1 MVLYRLPINRI
12 NPVENRF
19 SEKNPVRLTQIKLV
33 GFKSFV
39 DPTSIAVPGQ
49 LVGIVGPNGCGKSN
63 VIDAVR
69 WVLGESKASALRGE
83 SMQDVIFNGSAQ
95 RKPVA
100 RASVELMFDNTL
112 GKAAGQWSQY
122 AEIAVKRVL
131 TREGESLYYINNS
144 HVRRRDIQDIFMGT
158 GLGPRAYAIIEQGMI
173 SRIIEA
179 KPEELRVFLEEA
191 AGISKYKER
200 RRETEHRLHDT
211 RENLSRV
218 ADICEELSLQ
228 IDKLEAQAK
237 VAMQFKELQ
246 GDMQRKQN
254 LLWLLRK
261 MEADNEAQRHAREI
275 DKAANELEAETARL
289 REIEKRLE
297 EVRSAYYEAGDVLSN
312 AQGELYAAN
321 AEVQRLET
329 EIRYIGESRAR
340 LESQI
345 AQLTGQSAHWQ
356 QQAGE
361 LNGALAMWQERQGGA
376 GQRLQQA
383 REWVALVSDQL
394 PEADRAFRAAQI
406 KLAEERSALAQTEQ
420 ALKIEQT
427 HIDHTDRTL
436 QGLELRHE
444 RLISEHEGLARP
456 DAAAIDEQQ
465 RQIAELAEEL
475 ARKDAQLAVQMEQLP
490 DLENARRTAQEKL
503 DVQQREQAGLE
514 SRLATLQQ
522 VQDQIES
529 NAQIH
534 DWLIQH
540 RLDALPRLWQQVR
553 VEAGWENAFEAVLR
567 EKLHAVEV
575 AQPELLQGM
584 FEDAPPAKL
593 SVYTAT
599 TPAAAEA
606 LEGMRPLDS
615 LLAIH
620 DEAVRG
626 VMQDW
631 LHGVYAAEVPP
642 SAGDRQL
649 LPPGVTLVSREGH
662 QFSRSAV
669 SFHAPDP
676 GDTGILARQR
686 EIEDLSAQ
694 LHQREESLR
703 QARTEQHVVEAALG
717 GYNQRLATLR
727 QEATGLK
734 QQVHEQQLES
744 LRLSQGLERF
754 QERSRQIQLE
764 LDEIA
769 HQQEAE
775 RASLAAAQ
783 ASLNSHQQV
792 LDAAAVRVQATEQAH
807 RQAEDA
813 LNAARQALQKAE
825 HEEQESVFYEKE
837 CSSKINEIKSSLEVI
852 LDQSGAAAQQLVQL
866 KTDLAAQQDED
877 LKQRLQVQLEQRVQR
892 EQALGAARARQEE
905 LAQGLRSAE
914 EERLRCEQKLEPL
927 RNRINE
933 LRLKEQA
940 ARLNKE
946 QYASQLFEAGAD
958 EEALAAML
966 EKGMRPNALQTEIN
980 RLAQAISDLGAVN
993 MAALEELQTSRERK
1007 GFLDAQAADLN
1018 LALETLDAAIRRIDR
1033 ETREMLQQTFDTVN
1047 GHFGQLFP
1055 SLFGGGEARL
1065 LMTGEEILDAG
1076 VQVVAQPPG
1085 KKTSTIHLLSGGEK
1099 ALTAL
1104 ALVFSMFQLN
1114 PAPFCLLDEVD
1125 APLDDPNTERFCDLV
1140 KRMSDETQFLYIS
1153 HNKITMEM
1161 AAQLVGVTMQES
1173 GVSRVVAVDIEE
1185 ALRMKEELAA

>member
-1 MVLYRLPINRI
+1 
-12 NPVENRF
+12 
-19 SEKNPVRLTQIKLV
+19 VRLTQLKLV

-39 DPTSIAVPGQ
+39 DPTTIAVPGQ

-69 WVLGESKASALRGE
+69 WVLGESRAAALRGD
-83 SMQDVIFNGSAQ
+83 SMQDVIFNGSAL

-100 RASVELMFDNTL
+100 RASVELTFDNSL

-173 SRIIEA
+173 ARIIEA
-179 KPEELRVFLEEA
+179 KPEDLRVFLEEA

-218 ADICEELSLQ
+218 ADICAELTLQ
-228 IDKLEAQAK
+228 IDKLDQQAK
-237 VAMQFKELQ
+237 VALQFKELQ

-254 LLWLLRK
+254 ILWLLRK
-261 MEADNEAQRHAREI
+261 MEADNEAQRHARDIER
-275 DKAANELEAETARL
+275 AANELEAETARL

-297 EVRSAYYEAGDVLSN
+297 EVRSAHYEAGDVLST

-329 EIRYIGESRAR
+329 EIRYIGESRSR

-345 AQLTGQSAHWQ
+345 AQLTAQSAQWQ
-356 QQAGE
+356 QQASE
-361 LNGALAMWQERQGGA
+361 LNGALAMWQGRQGGA
-376 GQRLQQA
+376 GVRLQQA
-383 REWVALVSDQL
+383 HDRVATETAKL
-394 PEADRAFRAAQI
+394 PEADQAFRAVQAR
-406 KLAEERSALAQTEQ
+406 LAEERTGLVQAEQ

-427 HIDHTDRTL
+427 HINHADRTL
-436 QGLELRHE
+436 QGLVMRQE
-444 RLISEHEGLARP
+444 RLIGELSGLAQP
-456 DAAAIDEQQ
+456 DAAAIEEQQ
-465 RQIAELAEEL
+465 RQIAGLTDELS
-475 ARKDAQLAVQMEQLP
+475 RKDAQLASQLAQLP
-490 DLENARRTAQEKL
+490 ELENARRTAQEKL
-503 DVQQREQAGLE
+503 DAQQREQAGLE
-514 SRLATLQQ
+514 SRLATLKQ
-522 VQDQIES
+522 VQDQVES

-534 DWLIQH
+534 EWLIKH
-540 RLDALPRLWQQVR
+540 RLESLPRLWQKVR
-553 VEAGWENAFEAVLR
+553 VEAGWESAFEAVLR
-567 EKLHAVEV
+567 EKLHALEV
-575 AQPELLQGM
+575 AQPDLLQSM
-584 FEDAPPAKL
+584 LEDAPPAKL
-593 SVYTAT
+593 SVYAANTAA
-599 TPAAAEA
+599 PDLA
-606 LEGMRPLDS
+606 LEGMRPLAS
-615 LLAIH
+615 LLEIH
-620 DEAVRG
+620 DETVRG

-631 LHGVYAAEVPP
+631 LHGVYAVENSP
-642 SAGDRQL
+642 SSGDRQAL
-649 LPPGVTLVSREGH
+649 APGVILVSRQGH

-694 LHQREESLR
+694 LNQREETLR
-703 QARTEQHVVEAALG
+703 QARSEQRVVEAALG
-717 GYNQRLATLR
+717 GHNQRLATLR
-727 QEATGLK
+727 QEAAGLK
-734 QQVHEQQLES
+734 QRVHEQQMES

-769 HQQEAE
+769 RQQDAE
-775 RASLAAAQ
+775 RSSLAAAE
-783 ASLNSHQQV
+783 ASLASHQQ
-792 LDAAAVRVQATEQAH
+792 LMEAAAGRVESTLRTHA
-807 RQAEDA
+807 QAEEA
-813 LNAARQALQKAE
+813 LNAQRQALQQAE
-825 HEEQESVFYEKE
+825 HEEQESIYYEKE
-837 CSSKINEIKSSLEVI
+837 CSSKINEIKSSVQVI
-852 LDQSGAAAQQLVQL
+852 LEQSSTAAQQLDQL
-866 KTDLAAQQDED
+866 RTDLAAQQDED
-877 LKQRLQVQLEQRVQR
+877 LRQRLQAQLEQRVQR
-892 EQALGAARARQEE
+892 EQALAAARSRQEE

-914 EERLRCEQKLEPL
+914 EERLVCEQKLEPL

-946 QYASQLFEAGAD
+946 QYANQLFEAGAD

-966 EKGMRPNALQTEIN
+966 EKGMRPNALQAEIN
-980 RLAQAISDLGAVN
+980 RLVQAINDLGAVN

-1018 LALETLDAAIRRIDR
+1018 LALETLESAIRRIDR

-1047 GHFGQLFP
+1047 GHFGQMFP
-1055 SLFGGGEARL
+1055 RLFGGGEARL

-1076 VQVVAQPPG
+1076 VQVIAQPPG

-1125 APLDDPNTERFCDLV
+1125 APLDDPNTERFCELV
-1140 KRMSDETQFLYIS
+1140 KHMSADTQFLYIS

>member
-1 MVLYRLPINRI
+1 M
-12 NPVENRF
+12 
-19 SEKNPVRLTQIKLV
+19 RLTQIKLV

-39 DPTSIAVPGQ
+39 DPTNIPVPGQ

-83 SMQDVIFNGSAQ
+83 SMQDVIFNGSAL

-100 RASVELMFDNTL
+100 RASVELSFDNSL

-131 TREGESLYYINNS
+131 TREGESLYYINNT

-173 SRIIEA
+173 ARIIEA

-218 ADICEELSLQ
+218 ADICQELTVQ
-228 IDKLEAQAK
+228 IDKLDQQAK

-261 MEADNEAQRHAREI
+261 MEAENEAQRHAREI
-275 DKAANELEAETARL
+275 DKAANELEGETARL
-289 REIEKRLE
+289 REIEQRLE
-297 EVRSAYYEAGDVLSN
+297 KVRSEHYEAGDTLSA

-321 AEVQRLET
+321 SEVQRLET

-345 AQLTGQSAHWQ
+345 AQLSAQSEQWQ

-361 LNGALAMWQERQGGA
+361 LEAALAMWQERQGGA
-376 GQRLQQA
+376 GQKLRQA
-383 REWVALVSDQL
+383 HERVAMEAARL
-394 PEADRAFRAAQI
+394 PEAEQAFRAVQAQ
-406 KLAEERSALAQTEQ
+406 LAEERAALARAEQ
-420 ALKIEQT
+420 LLSVEQT
-427 HIDHTDRTL
+427 NIGHAERNLQSLGGRQDRL
-436 QGLELRHE
+436 NA
-444 RLISEHEGLARP
+444 EHEGLAKP
-456 DAAAIDEQQ
+456 DETA
-465 RQIAELAEEL
+465 IAEQAVRVAALAQEL
-475 ARKDAQLAVQMEQLP
+475 AQKEAQLAAQLEQLP
-490 DLENARRTAQEKL
+490 ALEAARKTAQEKL
-503 DVQQREQAGLE
+503 DTIQREQAGLE
-514 SRLATLQQ
+514 ARLATLKQLQEQ
-522 VQDQIES
+522 VES

-534 DWLIQH
+534 AWLAKH
-540 RLDALPRLWQQVR
+540 GLASLPRLWQKVR
-553 VEAGWENAFEAVLR
+553 VEAGWETAFEAVLR
-567 EKLHAVEV
+567 EKLHAIE
-575 AQPELLQGM
+575 AAAPELLQGM
-584 FEDAPPAKL
+584 LADAPPAKL
-593 SVYTAT
+593 AVYAAT
-599 TPAAAEA
+599 AAATDPEIDG
-606 LEGMRPLDS
+606 LRPLAS
-615 LLAIH
+615 LLSIY

-626 VMQDW
+626 VLHDW
-631 LHGVYAAEVPP
+631 LRGVYAVESAP
-642 SAGDRQL
+642 STDMRQA
-649 LPPGVTLVSREGH
+649 LPPGAILVSREGH
-662 QFSRSAV
+662 QFARGAV

-676 GDTGILARQR
+676 SDTGILARQR
-686 EIEDLSAQ
+686 EIEELGAQFGERESA
-694 LHQREESLR
+694 LR
-703 QARTEQHVVEAALG
+703 QTRTELHVVEAALG
-717 GYNQRLATLR
+717 GHNQRLATLR
-727 QEATGLK
+727 SEAAALK
-734 QQVHEQQLES
+734 QQTHEQQMEN
-744 LRLSQGLERF
+744 LRLSQALERF
-754 QERSRQIQLE
+754 RERSRQIQQE

-769 HQQEAE
+769 AQQEQE
-775 RASLAAAQ
+775 RASRVTAEEQLAA
-783 ASLNSHQQV
+783 HQQARDGV
-792 LDAAAVRVQATEQAH
+792 AGRVEAALAAH
-807 RQAEDA
+807 AEA
-813 LNAARQALQKAE
+813 EARLNAQRQALQQAE
-825 HEEQESVFYEKE
+825 HEDQQAAFYEKE
-837 CSSKINEIKSSLEVI
+837 CSSKINEINSSVHVI
-852 LDQSGAAAQQLVQL
+852 HEQSSAAGQQLEQL
-866 KTDLAAQQDED
+866 RAELAGQQDED
-877 LKQRLQVQLEQRVQR
+877 LRQNLQTQLELRVAREQRLTD
-892 EQALGAARARQEE
+892 ARTRQDE
-905 LAQGLRSAE
+905 LAQGLRGAE
-914 EERLRCEQKLEPL
+914 EERLVCEQKLEPL

-946 QYASQLFEAGAD
+946 QYANQLFEAGAD
-958 EEALAAML
+958 EEVLAGML

-980 RLAQAISDLGAVN
+980 RLAQAITDLGAVN
-993 MAALEELQTSRERK
+993 MAALEELQSSRERK
-1007 GFLDAQAADLN
+1007 GFLDAQASDLTS
-1018 LALETLDAAIRRIDR
+1018 ALETLEAAIRRIDR

-1047 GHFGQLFP
+1047 GHFGMMFP
-1055 SLFGGGEARL
+1055 TLFGGGEARL

-1076 VQVVAQPPG
+1076 VQVIAQPPG

-1140 KRMSDETQFLYIS
+1140 KRMSSDTQFLYIS

-1161 AAQLVGVTMQES
+1161 AAQLIGVTMQES

>member
-1 MVLYRLPINRI
+1 M
-12 NPVENRF
+12 
-19 SEKNPVRLTQIKLV
+19 RLTQIKLA

-39 DPTSIAVPGQ
+39 DPTAIAVPGQ

-69 WVLGESKASALRGE
+69 WVLGESRASALRGD
-83 SMQDVIFNGSAQ
+83 SMQDVIFNGTAQ

-100 RASVELMFDNTL
+100 RASVELMFDNSL

-211 RENLSRV
+211 RENLARV
-218 ADICEELSLQ
+218 ADICQELSLQ
-228 IDKLEAQAK
+228 IDKLDQQAK
-237 VAMQFKELQ
+237 VAMQFKEVQ

-261 MEADNEAQRHAREI
+261 IEAENEAQRHAREI
-275 DKAANELEAETARL
+275 DRAANDLEAETAHL
-289 REIEKRLE
+289 REIEKCLE
-297 EVRSAYYEAGDVLSN
+297 EVRSAHYEAGDALGT
-312 AQGELYAAN
+312 AQGELYAVN

-329 EIRYIGESRAR
+329 EIRYIGESRTR
-340 LESQI
+340 IENQI
-345 AQLTGQSAHWQ
+345 AQLTAQGAQWQ
-356 QQAGE
+356 QQASE
-361 LNGALAMWQERQGGA
+361 LRGALALWQGRQSGA

-383 REWVALVSDQL
+383 HVRVAEESAKL
-394 PEADRAFRAAQI
+394 PEADQAFRALQAR
-406 KLAEERSALAQTEQ
+406 LAEERAALAQTEQ
-420 ALKIEQT
+420 ALRIEQT
-427 HIDHTDRTL
+427 HISHADKTL
-436 QGLELRHE
+436 QGLELRQE
-444 RLISEHEGLARP
+444 RLIAEHDGLAKP
-456 DAAAIDEQQ
+456 DSAAIDEQR
-465 RQIAELAEEL
+465 RQIDELAEAL
-475 ARKDAQLAVQMEQLP
+475 SRKDNQLALQLEQLP
-490 DLENARRTAQEKL
+490 ELENARRTAQEKL
-503 DVQQREQAGLE
+503 DAQQREQAGLE

-522 VQDQIES
+522 VQDQVES

-534 DWLIQH
+534 EWLIKH
-540 RLDALPRLWQQVR
+540 RLVSLPRLWQQVR
-553 VEAGWENAFEAVLR
+553 VEAGWESAFEAVLR

-575 AQPELLQGM
+575 AQPELLQRM
-584 FEDAPPAKL
+584 LDDAPPAKL
-593 SVYTAT
+593 SVYAAT
-599 TPAAAEA
+599 AAAPDPA
-606 LEGMRPLDS
+606 LEGMRPLAS
-615 LLAIH
+615 LLGIH

-626 VMQDW
+626 VMHDW
-631 LHGVYAAEVPP
+631 LQRVYAVEHPP
-642 SAGDRQL
+642 SPADRQA
-649 LPPGVTLVSREGH
+649 LPPGVTLVSRQGH

-686 EIEDLSAQ
+686 EIDDLSAQ
-694 LHQREESLR
+694 LREREDALR
-703 QARTEQHVVEAALG
+703 QVRTEQHVVEAALG
-717 GYNQRLATLR
+717 GHNQRLATLR
-727 QEATGLK
+727 QEASALK
-734 QQVHEQQLES
+734 QQVHEQQMES

-754 QERSRQIQLE
+754 QERSRQIELE

-769 HQQEAE
+769 RQQETE
-775 RASLAAAQ
+775 RSSQAAAAASLTH
-783 ASLNSHQQV
+783 HQQV
-792 LDAAAVRVQATEQAH
+792 METANALVAATIEAH
-807 RQAEDA
+807 AQAEQG
-813 LNAARQALQKAE
+813 LNAQRQTLQQAE
-825 HEEQESVFYEKE
+825 HEDQEALFYEKE
-837 CSSKINEIKSSLEVI
+837 CSSKINEINSSIKVI
-852 LDQSGAAAQQLVQL
+852 LEQSGAAATQMEQLRI
-866 KTDLAAQQDED
+866 DLAQQQDEA
-877 LKQRLQVQLEQRVQR
+877 LRQGLQTQLELRVQR
-892 EQALGAARARQEE
+892 EQNLSAARTRQEE
-905 LAQGLRSAE
+905 LAQGLRGAD
-914 EERLRCEQKLEPL
+914 EERLLCEQKLEPL
-927 RNRINE
+927 RNRIND

-940 ARLNKE
+940 ARINKE
-946 QYASQLFEAGAD
+946 QYANQLFEAGAD
-958 EEALAAML
+958 EQALAAML
-966 EKGMRPNALQTEIN
+966 EKGMRPNALQAEIN
-980 RLAQAISDLGAVN
+980 RLAQAIADLGAVN
-993 MAALEELQTSRERK
+993 MAALDELQASRERK

-1018 LALETLDAAIRRIDR
+1018 MALETLDAAIRRIDR

-1047 GHFGQLFP
+1047 GHFGQMFP

-1065 LMTGEEILDAG
+1065 VMTGEEILDAG
-1076 VQVVAQPPG
+1076 VQVIAQPPG

-1140 KRMSDETQFLYIS
+1140 KRMSADTQFLYIS

-1161 AAQLVGVTMQES
+1161 AAQLIGVTMQES

>member
-1 MVLYRLPINRI
+1 MRLI
-12 NPVENRF
+12 
-19 SEKNPVRLTQIKLV
+19 QIKLV

-100 RASVELMFDNTL
+100 RASVELTFDNSL

-211 RENLSRV
+211 RENLARV

-228 IDKLEAQAK
+228 IDKLEQQAK
-237 VAMQFKELQ
+237 VALQFKELQ
-246 GDMQRKQN
+246 GEMQRKQN

-261 MEADNEAQRHAREI
+261 MEADNEGQRHAREI
-275 DKAANELEAETARL
+275 DRAANELEAETARL

-297 EVRSAYYEAGDVLSN
+297 QARSAHFEAGDALSA

-329 EIRYIGESRAR
+329 EIRYIGESRTR
-340 LESQI
+340 SESQI
-345 AQLTGQSAHWQ
+345 AQLSTQSGQWQ
-356 QQAGE
+356 QQASE
-361 LNGALAMWQERQGGA
+361 LSGARAMWQGRQGGA

-383 REWVALVSDQL
+383 RDRVAADSAKL
-394 PEADRAFRAAQI
+394 PEADQVFRAAQAR
-406 KLAEERSALAQTEQ
+406 LDEERAALAQTEQ
-420 ALKIEQT
+420 ALRIEQT
-427 HIDHTDRTL
+427 HISHADKTR
-436 QGLELRHE
+436 QGLTLRQE
-444 RLISEHEGLARP
+444 RLLAEHENLARP
-456 DAAAIDEQQ
+456 DAAAIEVQQ
-465 RQIAELAEEL
+465 SQIAELAEEL
-475 ARKDAQLAVQMEQLP
+475 ARKDARLASQLEQLP
-490 DLENARRTAQEKL
+490 GLENARRAAQENL
-503 DVQQREQAGLE
+503 DAQQREQAALE
-514 SRLATLQQ
+514 SRLATLKQ
-522 VQDQIES
+522 VQNQVES

-534 DWLIQH
+534 AWLIKH
-540 RLDALPRLWQQVR
+540 RLESLPRLWQQVR
-553 VEAGWENAFEAVLR
+553 VEAGWEPAFEAVLR
-567 EKLHAVEV
+567 EKLHALEV
-575 AQPELLQGM
+575 AQPELLQRM
-584 FEDAPPAKL
+584 LEDAPPAKL
-593 SVYTAT
+593 SVYART
-599 TPAAAEA
+599 AAAPDLA
-606 LEGMRPLDS
+606 LEGMRPLAS
-615 LLAIH
+615 LLGIH
-620 DEAVRG
+620 DQAVRG

-631 LHGVYAAEVPP
+631 LHGVYAVEEAP
-642 SAGDRQL
+642 SPGDRL
-649 LPPGVTLVSREGH
+649 ALPPGVILVSRQGH
-662 QFSRSAV
+662 QFSRSAI

-686 EIEDLSAQ
+686 DIEDLSGQ
-694 LHQREESLR
+694 LRQREQTLR
-703 QARTEQHVVEAALG
+703 QSRTEQHVVEAALG
-717 GYNQRLATLR
+717 GHNQRLATLR
-727 QEATGLK
+727 QEAVTLK
-734 QQVHEQQLES
+734 QQVHEQQMES

-764 LDEIA
+764 LDEILR
-769 HQQEAE
+769 QQELE
-775 RASLAAAQ
+775 QASLAAAE
-783 ASLNSHQQV
+783 ASLARHQQV
-792 LDAAAVRVQATEQAH
+792 MDAAAARVQAVEQGH
-807 RQAEDA
+807 KHAEEA
-813 LNAARQALQKAE
+813 LNAQRQALQQAE
-825 HEEQESVFYEKE
+825 HEEQESIFYEKE
-837 CSSKINEIKSSLEVI
+837 CSSKINEIQSSLEVM
-852 LDQSGAAAQQLVQL
+852 LEQLSAAAQQLERL
-866 KTDLAAQQDED
+866 KTELAAQQDED
-877 LKQRLQVQLEQRVQR
+877 LRQRLQAQLEQRVQR
-892 EQALGAARARQEE
+892 EQALGAARSRQEE
-905 LAQGLRSAE
+905 LAQGLRGAE
-914 EERLRCEQKLEPL
+914 EERLVCEQKLEPL

-966 EKGMRPNALQTEIN
+966 EKGMRPNALQAEIS
-980 RLAQAISDLGAVN
+980 RLAQAIGDLGAVN
-993 MAALEELQTSRERK
+993 MAALEELQASRERK

-1018 LALETLDAAIRRIDR
+1018 LALETLEAAIRRIDR
-1033 ETREMLQQTFDTVN
+1033 ESREMLQQTFDAVN

-1076 VQVVAQPPG
+1076 VQVIAQPPG

-1125 APLDDPNTERFCDLV
+1125 APLDDPNAERFCDLV
-1140 KRMSDETQFLYIS
+1140 KRMSVDTQFLYIS

>member
-1 MVLYRLPINRI
+1 M
-12 NPVENRF
+12 
-19 SEKNPVRLTQIKLV
+19 RLTQLKLV

-39 DPTSIAVPGQ
+39 DPTTIAVPGQ

-69 WVLGESKASALRGE
+69 WVLGESRASALRGD
-83 SMQDVIFNGSAQ
+83 SMQDVIFNGSAL

-100 RASVELMFDNTL
+100 RASVELTFDNSL

-173 SRIIEA
+173 ARIIEA
-179 KPEELRVFLEEA
+179 KPEDLRVFLEEA

-211 RENLSRV
+211 RENLARV
-218 ADICEELSLQ
+218 ADICEELALQ
-228 IDKLEAQAK
+228 IDKLDQQAK
-237 VAMQFKELQ
+237 VALEFKELQ

-254 LLWLLRK
+254 ILWLLRK
-261 MEADNEAQRHAREI
+261 MEADNEAQRHARDIER
-275 DKAANELEAETARL
+275 AANELEAETARL

-297 EVRSAYYEAGDVLSN
+297 EVRSAHYEAGDVLST

-329 EIRYIGESRAR
+329 EIRYIGESRSR

-345 AQLTGQSAHWQ
+345 AQLTAQSGQWQ
-356 QQAGE
+356 QQASE

-376 GQRLQQA
+376 GVRLQQA
-383 REWVALVSDQL
+383 HDRVATETAKL
-394 PEADRAFRAAQI
+394 PEADQAFRAVQAR
-406 KLAEERSALAQTEQ
+406 LAEERTALAQAEQ

-427 HIDHTDRTL
+427 HISHADRTL
-436 QGLELRHE
+436 QGLVLRQE
-444 RLISEHEGLARP
+444 RLIGELSGLAKP
-456 DAAAIDEQQ
+456 DAAAIEEQQ
-465 RQIAELAEEL
+465 RQIAGLAEEL
-475 ARKDAQLAVQMEQLP
+475 SRKDAQLASQLAQLP
-490 DLENARRTAQEKL
+490 ELENARRTAQEKL
-503 DVQQREQAGLE
+503 DAQQREQAGLE
-514 SRLATLQQ
+514 SRLATLKQ
-522 VQDQIES
+522 VQDQVES

-534 DWLIQH
+534 EWLIRH
-540 RLDALPRLWQQVR
+540 RLESLPRLWQKVR
-553 VEAGWENAFEAVLR
+553 VEAGWESAFEAVLR
-567 EKLHAVEV
+567 EKLHALEV
-575 AQPELLQGM
+575 AQPDLLQSM
-584 FEDAPPAKL
+584 LEDAPPAKL
-593 SVYTAT
+593 SVY
-599 TPAAAEA
+599 AANAA
-606 LEGMRPLDS
+606 LPDLAAEGMRPLAS
-615 LLAIH
+615 LLEIH
-620 DEAVRG
+620 DETVRG

-631 LHGVYAAEVPP
+631 LHGVYAVEDSP
-642 SAGDRQL
+642 SSGDRQAL
-649 LPPGVTLVSREGH
+649 APGVILVSRQGH

-676 GDTGILARQR
+676 GDSGILARQR

-694 LHQREESLR
+694 LTQREETLR
-703 QARTEQHVVEAALG
+703 QARSEQRVVEAALG
-717 GYNQRLATLR
+717 GHNQRLATLR
-727 QEATGLK
+727 QEAAGLK
-734 QQVHEQQLES
+734 QRVHEQQMES

-769 HQQEAE
+769 RQQDAE
-775 RASLAAAQ
+775 RASLAAAE
-783 ASLNSHQQV
+783 ASLASQQQ
-792 LDAAAVRVQATEQAH
+792 LMDAAAGRVDATLRTHA
-807 RQAEDA
+807 QAEEA
-813 LNAARQALQKAE
+813 LNAQRQALQQAE
-825 HEEQESVFYEKE
+825 HEEQESVYYEKE
-837 CSSKINEIKSSLEVI
+837 CFSKINEIKSSIHVI
-852 LDQSGAAAQQLVQL
+852 LEQTSAAAQQLEQL
-866 KTDLAAQQDED
+866 KTDLAVQQDDD
-877 LKQRLQVQLEQRVQR
+877 LRQRLQAQLEQRVQR
-892 EQALGAARARQEE
+892 EEALAAARSLQEE
-905 LAQGLRSAE
+905 LAQGLRAAE
-914 EERLRCEQKLEPL
+914 EERLVCEQKLEPL

-946 QYASQLFEAGAD
+946 QYANQLFEAGAD
-958 EEALAAML
+958 EATLATML
-966 EKGMRPNALQTEIN
+966 EKGMRPNALQAEIN
-980 RLAQAISDLGAVN
+980 RLVQAINDLGAVN

-1018 LALETLDAAIRRIDR
+1018 LALETLESAIRRIDR

-1047 GHFGQLFP
+1047 GHFGQMFP
-1055 SLFGGGEARL
+1055 RLFGGGEARL

-1076 VQVVAQPPG
+1076 VQVIAQPPG

-1125 APLDDPNTERFCDLV
+1125 APLDDPNTERFCELV
-1140 KRMSDETQFLYIS
+1140 KHMSADTQFLYIS

>member
-1 MVLYRLPINRI
+1 M
-12 NPVENRF
+12 
-19 SEKNPVRLTQIKLV
+19 RLTQIKLV

-39 DPTSIAVPGQ
+39 DPTSIEVPGQ

-69 WVLGESKASALRGE
+69 WVLGESRASALRGD

-100 RASVELMFDNTL
+100 RASVELMFDNSL

-211 RENLSRV
+211 RENLARV
-218 ADICEELSLQ
+218 ADICQELSLQ
-228 IDKLEAQAK
+228 IDKLDQQAK
-237 VAMQFKELQ
+237 VALQFKELQ
-246 GDMQRKQN
+246 GDMQHKQN

-275 DKAANELEAETARL
+275 DKAANDLEAETARL

-297 EVRSAYYEAGDVLSN
+297 EVRSAHYEAGDTLST
-312 AQGELYAAN
+312 AQGELYAVN

-340 LESQI
+340 LEKQI
-345 AQLTGQSAHWQ
+345 AQLAAQCDQWQ

-361 LNGALAMWQERQGGA
+361 LHGALAMWQGRQDAA

-383 REWVALVSDQL
+383 HERVAEETAKL
-394 PEADRAFRAAQI
+394 PEADQAFRAVQAR
-406 KLAEERSALAQTEQ
+406 LAEERAALAQTEQ
-420 ALKIEQT
+420 ALRIEQT
-427 HIDHTDRTL
+427 HISHADKTL
-436 QGLELRHE
+436 QGLTLRQE
-444 RLISEHEGLARP
+444 RLLAEHQGLAKP
-456 DAAAIDEQQ
+456 DAAAIEEQQ
-465 RQIAELAEEL
+465 RQIAELSEEL
-475 ARKDAQLAVQMEQLP
+475 ARRDAQLALQLQQLP
-490 DLENARRTAQEKL
+490 ELENARRTAQEKL
-503 DVQQREQAGLE
+503 DAQQREQAGLE
-514 SRLATLQQ
+514 SRLATLKQ
-522 VQDQIES
+522 VQDQVES

-534 DWLIQH
+534 EWLIKH
-540 RLDALPRLWQQVR
+540 RLESLPRLWQQVR
-553 VEAGWENAFEAVLR
+553 VEAGWETAFEAVLR

-575 AQPELLQGM
+575 SQPELLQRM
-584 FEDAPPAKL
+584 LEDAPPAKL
-593 SVYTAT
+593 SAYAAT
-599 TPAAAEA
+599 AAAPDLA
-606 LEGMRPLDS
+606 LEGMRPLAS
-615 LLAIH
+615 LLGIH

-631 LHGVYAAEVPP
+631 LHGVYAVESPP
-642 SAGDRQL
+642 GALDRQAL
-649 LPPGVTLVSREGH
+649 SPGVILVSRQGH
-662 QFSRSAV
+662 QFSRCAV

-686 EIEDLSAQ
+686 EIEDLSTQ
-694 LHQREESLR
+694 LREREGALR

-717 GYNQRLATLR
+717 GHNQRLAMLR
-727 QEATGLK
+727 QEAAALK
-734 QQVHEQQLES
+734 QRVHEQEMES

-754 QERSRQIQLE
+754 QERSRQIQME
-764 LDEIA
+764 LDEIDR
-769 HQQEAE
+769 QQE
-775 RASLAAAQ
+775 
-783 ASLNSHQQV
+783 
-792 LDAAAVRVQATEQAH
+792 TEQASQAAAEVSLTH
-807 RQAEDA
+807 HQQAMEAATGLVAATLQAHAQAEQA
-813 LNAARQALQKAE
+813 LNAQRQSLQQAE
-825 HEEQESVFYEKE
+825 HEDQEAIFYEKE
-837 CSSKINEIKSSLEVI
+837 CSSKINEINSSIHVI
-852 LDQSGAAAQQLVQL
+852 LEQSSAAARQLEQL
-866 KTDLAAQQDED
+866 RVELAAQQDED
-877 LKQRLQVQLEQRVQR
+877 LRQHLQKQLELRLQR
-892 EQALGAARARQEE
+892 EQNLSAARTRQEE
-905 LAQGLRSAE
+905 LAQGLRGAE
-914 EERLRCEQKLEPL
+914 EERLVCEQKLEPL
-927 RNRINE
+927 RNRIND

-946 QYASQLFEAGAD
+946 QYASQLFDAGAD
-958 EEALAAML
+958 EQKLAAML
-966 EKGMRPNALQTEIN
+966 EKGMRPNALQAEIN
-980 RLAQAISDLGAVN
+980 RLVQAITDLGAVN
-993 MAALEELQTSRERK
+993 MAALEELDASRERK

-1018 LALETLDAAIRRIDR
+1018 IALETLDAAIRRIDR

-1047 GHFGQLFP
+1047 GHFGQMFP

-1076 VQVVAQPPG
+1076 VQVIAQPPG

-1140 KRMSDETQFLYIS
+1140 KRMSADTQFLYIS

>member
-1 MVLYRLPINRI
+1 M
-12 NPVENRF
+12 
-19 SEKNPVRLTQIKLV
+19 RLTQIKLV

-39 DPTSIAVPGQ
+39 DPTTIAVPGQ

-69 WVLGESKASALRGE
+69 WVLGESRASALRGD

-100 RASVELMFDNTL
+100 RASVELMFDNSL

-191 AGISKYKER
+191 AGISRYKER

-211 RENLSRV
+211 RENLARV
-218 ADICEELSLQ
+218 ADICQELSLQ
-228 IDKLEAQAK
+228 IDKLDQQAK

-261 MEADNEAQRHAREI
+261 TEAEHEAQRHAREI
-275 DKAANELEAETARL
+275 DRASNELEAETARL
-289 REIEKRLE
+289 RDIERRLE
-297 EVRSAYYEAGDVLSN
+297 EVRSAHYEAGDTLGT
-312 AQGELYAAN
+312 AQGELYAVN

-329 EIRYIGESRAR
+329 EIRYIGENRTR
-340 LESQI
+340 IENQI
-345 AQLTGQSAHWQ
+345 AQLTVQNAQWQ

-361 LNGALAMWQERQGGA
+361 LQGALAMWQGREGGA
-376 GQRLQQA
+376 GQRLQQSQGRLA
-383 REWVALVSDQL
+383 DETAKL
-394 PEADRAFRAAQI
+394 PEADQAFRAVQAS
-406 KLAEERSALAQTEQ
+406 LAEERAALAQTEQ
-420 ALKIEQT
+420 ALRIEQT
-427 HIDHTDRTL
+427 HISHADKSL
-436 QGLELRHE
+436 QGLTLRQE
-444 RLISEHEGLARP
+444 RLIAEHDGLAKP
-456 DAAAIDEQQ
+456 DSSAIEEQQ
-465 RQIAELAEEL
+465 RHIAELAEQL
-475 ARKDAQLAVQMEQLP
+475 SNKDAQLALQLQQLP
-490 DLENARRTAQEKL
+490 ELDNARRTAQERL
-503 DVQQREQAGLE
+503 DSQQREQAGLE
-514 SRLATLQQ
+514 SRLATLKQ
-522 VQDQIES
+522 VQDQVES

-534 DWLIQH
+534 DWLIKHQ
-540 RLDALPRLWQQVR
+540 LESLPRLWQQVR
-553 VEAGWENAFEAVLR
+553 VEAGWETAFEAVLR

-575 AQPELLQGM
+575 SQPERLQQLL
-584 FEDAPPAKL
+584 EDAPPAKL
-593 SVYTAT
+593 SVYAA
-599 TPAAAEA
+599 TPAAPEPA
-606 LEGMRPLDS
+606 LEGMRPLAS
-615 LLAIH
+615 LLGIH

-631 LHGVYAAEVPP
+631 LHGVYAVENAP
-642 SAGDRQL
+642 AYADRQAL
-649 LPPGVTLVSREGH
+649 AHGVILVSREGH

-694 LHQREESLR
+694 LLGHEEALR
-703 QARTEQHVVEAALG
+703 QARTELHVVEAALG
-717 GYNQRLATLR
+717 GHNQRLATLR
-727 QEATGLK
+727 QETTALK
-734 QQVHEQQLES
+734 QQMHEQQMES

-754 QERSRQIQLE
+754 QERSRQIQFE
-764 LDEIA
+764 LAEIA
-769 HQQEAE
+769 RQQETERAAQAAAGARLAQHQQAMEAATQRAAATMQAHAEAELALNAQREALQEAE
-775 RASLAAAQ
+775 
-783 ASLNSHQQV
+783 
-792 LDAAAVRVQATEQAH
+792 
-807 RQAEDA
+807 
-813 LNAARQALQKAE
+813 
-825 HEEQESVFYEKE
+825 HENQEAIFYEKE
-837 CSSKINEIKSSLEVI
+837 CSSKINEINSSIQVI
-852 LDQSGAAAQQLVQL
+852 LEQSSATAQQLEQL
-866 KTDLAAQQDED
+866 GIDLATQQDGD
-877 LKQRLQVQLEQRVQR
+877 LRQRLQAQLELRVQR
-892 EQALGAARARQEE
+892 EQNLSAIRIRQDE
-905 LAQGLRSAE
+905 LAQGLRSVE
-914 EERLRCEQKLEPL
+914 EERLACEQKLEPL

-946 QYASQLFEAGAD
+946 QYASQLFEAGAN
-958 EEALAAML
+958 EEALSAML
-966 EKGMRPNALQTEIN
+966 EKGMRPNALQAEIN
-980 RLAQAISDLGAVN
+980 RLVQAINDLGAVN
-993 MAALEELQTSRERK
+993 MAALEELQASRERK

-1018 LALETLDAAIRRIDR
+1018 MALETLEAAIRRIDR

-1047 GHFGQLFP
+1047 GHFGQMFP

-1076 VQVVAQPPG
+1076 VQVIAQPPG

-1140 KRMSDETQFLYIS
+1140 KSMSAETQFLYIS
-1153 HNKITMEM
+1153 HNKVTMEM
-1161 AAQLVGVTMQES
+1161 AAQLIGVTMQES

-1185 ALRMKEELAA
+1185 ALRMKEEMAA

>member
-1 MVLYRLPINRI
+1 M
-12 NPVENRF
+12 
-19 SEKNPVRLTQIKLV
+19 RLTQIKLV

-69 WVLGESKASALRGE
+69 WVLGESRAAALRGE

-95 RKPVA
+95 RKSVA
-100 RASVELMFDNTL
+100 RASVELTFDNSL

-122 AEIAVKRVL
+122 AEIAVRRVL

-173 SRIIEA
+173 ARIIEA
-179 KPEELRVFLEEA
+179 KPEDLRVFLEEA

-211 RENLSRV
+211 RENLARV
-218 ADICEELSLQ
+218 DDICQELSLQ
-228 IDKLEAQAK
+228 IDKLDQQAQ
-237 VAMQFKELQ
+237 VALQFKELQ

-275 DKAANELEAETARL
+275 ERAANELEAETARL

-297 EVRSAYYEAGDVLSN
+297 EVRSAHYESGDVLST
-312 AQGELYAAN
+312 AQGALYAAN

-329 EIRYIGESRAR
+329 EIRYIGESRSR
-340 LESQI
+340 LENQI
-345 AQLTGQSAHWQ
+345 AQLTAQSEQWQ

-376 GQRLQQA
+376 GERLQHA
-383 REWVALVSDQL
+383 RERVTAETHKL
-394 PEADRAFRAAQI
+394 PEADQAFRAEQAR
-406 KLAEERSALAQTEQ
+406 LAESRAALAQAEQ

-427 HIDHTDRTL
+427 HITHADRTL
-436 QGLELRHE
+436 QGLGSRAE
-444 RLISEHEGLARP
+444 RLIAEHAGLAKP
-456 DAAAIDEQQ
+456 DASAAEEQQ
-465 RQIAELAEEL
+465 RRVAALAEDL
-475 ARKDAQLAVQMEQLP
+475 ARKDAQLASQLEQLP
-490 DLENARRTAQEKL
+490 GLESARQLAQEKL
-503 DVQQREQAGLE
+503 DAEQREQAGLE
-514 SRLATLQQ
+514 SRLATLKQ
-522 VQDQIES
+522 VQDQVES

-534 DWLIQH
+534 EWLIKH
-540 RLDALPRLWQQVR
+540 RLESLPRLWQQVR
-553 VEAGWENAFEAVLR
+553 VAAGWETAFEAVLR

-575 AQPELLQGM
+575 TQPELLQGM
-584 FEDAPPAKL
+584 LEDAPPAKL

-599 TPAAAEA
+599 AAGPDEA
-606 LEGMRPLDS
+606 PEGMRTLAS
-615 LLAIH
+615 LLDIH
-620 DEAVRG
+620 DEGVRG

-631 LHGVYAAEVPP
+631 LHGVYAVESTPDA
-642 SAGDRQL
+642 ANRHAL
-649 LPPGVTLVSREGH
+649 LSGIILVSREGH

-686 EIEDLSAQ
+686 EIEDLNIRLGQ
-694 LHQREESLR
+694 HEETLR

-717 GYNQRLATLR
+717 GHNQRLATLR
-727 QEATGLK
+727 QEAAALK
-734 QQVHEQQLES
+734 QQAHEEQMEG
-744 LRLSQGLERF
+744 LRLAQGLERF
-754 QERSRQIQLE
+754 LERSQQIQLE
-764 LDEIA
+764 LDEIS
-769 HQQEAE
+769 HQQESE
-775 RASLAAAQ
+775 RASLAAAE
-783 ASLNSHQQV
+783 ASLASHQHVMQ
-792 LDAAAVRVQATEQAH
+792 AAEAQVQAAEQAYES
-807 RQAEDA
+807 AENA
-813 LNAARQALQKAE
+813 LNAQRQALQQAE
-825 HEEQESVFYEKE
+825 HEEQESAFYERE
-837 CSSKINEIKSSLEVI
+837 CYSKINEIQSSIHVLLE
-852 LDQSGAAAQQLVQL
+852 QSGAAAHQLEQL
-866 KTDLAAQQDED
+866 KTDLAGQQDED
-877 LKQRLQVQLEQRVQR
+877 LQQRLQAQLEERVRR
-892 EQALGAARARQEE
+892 EQALGAARSHQEE
-905 LAQGLRSAE
+905 LAQELRRAE
-914 EERLRCEQKLEPL
+914 EERLASEQKLEPL
-927 RNRINE
+927 RSRIND

-946 QYASQLFEAGAD
+946 QYANQLFEAGAD
-958 EEALAAML
+958 EEALVAML
-966 EKGMRPNALQTEIN
+966 EKGMRPNALQAEIN
-980 RLAQAISDLGAVN
+980 RLTQAINDLGAVN

-1007 GFLDAQAADLN
+1007 GFLDAQATDLN

-1076 VQVVAQPPG
+1076 VQVIAQPPG

-1125 APLDDPNTERFCDLV
+1125 APLDDPNTERFCELV
-1140 KRMSDETQFLYIS
+1140 KRMSADTQFLYIS

>member
-1 MVLYRLPINRI
+1 
-12 NPVENRF
+12 
-19 SEKNPVRLTQIKLV
+19 VRLTQIKLA

-39 DPTSIAVPGQ
+39 DPTTIAVPGQ

-69 WVLGESKASALRGE
+69 WVLGESRAAALRGE

-100 RASVELMFDNTL
+100 RASVELTFDNSL

-122 AEIAVKRVL
+122 AEIAVRRVL

-158 GLGPRAYAIIEQGMI
+158 GLGPRAYAIIQQDMI
-173 SRIIEA
+173 ARIIEA
-179 KPEELRVFLEEA
+179 KPEDLRVFLEEA

-211 RENLSRV
+211 RDNLARV
-218 ADICEELSLQ
+218 DDISQELSLQ
-228 IDKLEAQAK
+228 IDKLEQQAQ
-237 VAMQFKELQ
+237 VAMQFKELRS
-246 GDMQRKQN
+246 DMQRKQN
-254 LLWLLRK
+254 LLWLLRR

-275 DKAANELEAETARL
+275 GRAANELEAEIARL

-297 EVRSAYYEAGDVLSN
+297 EVRSAHYESGDALST
-312 AQGELYAAN
+312 AQGALYAAN

-329 EIRYIGESRAR
+329 EIRYIGESRSR
-340 LESQI
+340 LENQI
-345 AQLTGQSAHWQ
+345 AQLTAQSEQWQ

-361 LNGALAMWQERQGGA
+361 LNSALALWQERQGGA
-376 GQRLQQA
+376 GQRLQHA
-383 REWVALVSDQL
+383 RERVTVEADKL
-394 PEADRAFRAAQI
+394 PEADQAFRAEQAR
-406 KLAEERSALAQTEQ
+406 LAEARAALAQAEQ

-427 HIDHTDRTL
+427 HISHADKTL
-436 QGLELRHE
+436 QGLNSREE
-444 RLISEHEGLARP
+444 RLIAEHAALAKP
-456 DAAAIDEQQ
+456 DASAIEEQQ
-465 RQIAELAEEL
+465 RRVAVLAENL
-475 ARKDAQLAVQMEQLP
+475 ARKDAQLASQLEQLP
-490 DLENARRTAQEKL
+490 GLENARQLAQEKL
-503 DVQQREQAGLE
+503 DAEQREQAGLE
-514 SRLATLQQ
+514 SRLATLRQ
-522 VQDQIES
+522 VHDQVES

-534 DWLIQH
+534 EWLIKH
-540 RLDALPRLWQQVR
+540 RLESLPRLWQQVR
-553 VEAGWENAFEAVLR
+553 VAAGWETAFEAVLR
-567 EKLHAVEV
+567 EKLHAVQV
-575 AQPELLQGM
+575 MQPELLQGM
-584 FEDAPPAKL
+584 LEDAPPAKL

-599 TPAAAEA
+599 AAAPDEA
-606 LEGMRPLDS
+606 LEGMRPLAS
-615 LLAIH
+615 LLDIH

-631 LHGVYAAEVPP
+631 LHGVYTVESTADAANRH
-642 SAGDRQL
+642 A
-649 LPPGVTLVSREGH
+649 LPCGVILVSRDGH

-686 EIEDLSAQ
+686 EIEDLDVR
-694 LHQREESLR
+694 LREHEETLR

-717 GYNQRLATLR
+717 GHNQRLATLR
-727 QEATGLK
+727 QEAEALK
-734 QQVHEQQLES
+734 QQVHEEQMEG
-744 LRLSQGLERF
+744 LRLSQALERYL
-754 QERSRQIQLE
+754 ERSRQIQLE
-764 LDEIA
+764 LDEILR
-769 HQQEAE
+769 QQENE
-775 RASLAAAQ
+775 RASLAAAE
-783 ASLNSHQQV
+783 ASLASHRQV
-792 LDAAAVRVQATEQAH
+792 MQAAEAQVQAAEQAYKS
-807 RQAEDA
+807 AENA
-813 LNAARQALQKAE
+813 LNAQRQALQQAE
-825 HEEQESVFYEKE
+825 YEEQESAFYEKE
-837 CSSKINEIKSSLEVI
+837 CLSKISEIQSSLQVI
-852 LDQSGAAAQQLVQL
+852 LERSNAAVQQLEQL
-866 KTDLAAQQDED
+866 RAELVGQQDGD
-877 LKQRLQVQLEQRVQR
+877 LRQRLQAQIEERVRR
-892 EQALGAARARQEE
+892 ERALAAARTRQEE
-905 LAQGLRSAE
+905 LAHGLRSAE
-914 EERLRCEQKLEPL
+914 EERLASEQQLEPL
-927 RNRINE
+927 RTRINE

-940 ARLNKE
+940 AQLNKE
-946 QYASQLFEAGAD
+946 QYANQLFEAGAD

-966 EKGMRPNALQTEIN
+966 DKGMRPNALQAEIN
-980 RLAQAISDLGAVN
+980 RLVQAIDDLGAVN
-993 MAALEELQTSRERK
+993 MAALEELQSGRERK
-1007 GFLDAQAADLN
+1007 GFLEAQAADLN

-1055 SLFGGGEARL
+1055 TLFGGGEARL

-1099 ALTAL
+1099 ALAAL
-1104 ALVFSMFQLN
+1104 ALVFSIFHLN

-1125 APLDDPNTERFCDLV
+1125 APLDDPNTERFCELV
-1140 KRMSDETQFLYIS
+1140 KRMSTDTQFLYIS

>member
-1 MVLYRLPINRI
+1 M
-12 NPVENRF
+12 
-19 SEKNPVRLTQIKLV
+19 RLTQIKLV

-69 WVLGESKASALRGE
+69 WVLGESRASALRGD

-100 RASVELMFDNTL
+100 RASVELTFDNSL

-122 AEIAVKRVL
+122 AEISVKRVL

-218 ADICEELSLQ
+218 ADICEELALQ

-254 LLWLLRK
+254 LMWLLRK
-261 MEADNEAQRHAREI
+261 TEADNEAQRHAREI
-275 DKAANELEAETARL
+275 DRAANELEAETARL

-297 EVRSAYYEAGDVLSN
+297 EVRSAHYQAGDALGN

-321 AEVQRLET
+321 TEVQRLET

-345 AQLTGQSAHWQ
+345 AQLTGQSEQWQ

-361 LNGALAMWQERQGGA
+361 LNGALAMWQGRQGGA
-376 GQRLQQA
+376 VQRLQEA
-383 REWVALVSDQL
+383 RERVTAESAKL
-394 PEADRAFRAAQI
+394 PEADQAFRAAQAR
-406 KLAEERSALAQTEQ
+406 LAEERTGLSQTEQ

-427 HIDHTDRTL
+427 HINHAERTL
-436 QGLELRHE
+436 QGLGQRHE
-444 RLISEHEGLARP
+444 RLIAEHEGLARP
-456 DAAAIDEQQ
+456 DAAAIEDQQ

-475 ARKDAQLAVQMEQLP
+475 ARKDAQLATQLEQLP
-490 DLENARRTAQEKL
+490 GLENARRTAQEKL
-503 DVQQREQAGLE
+503 DAQQREQAGLE
-514 SRLATLQQ
+514 SRLATLKQ
-522 VQDQIES
+522 VQDQVES

-534 DWLIQH
+534 EWLIKH

-553 VEAGWENAFEAVLR
+553 VEAGWETAFEAVLR
-567 EKLHAVEV
+567 EKLHAVEA

-599 TPAAAEA
+599 AAVPDPA
-606 LEGMRPLDS
+606 LEGMRPLAS
-615 LLAIH
+615 LLGIH

-631 LHGVYAAEVPP
+631 LHGVYAVEGPP
-642 SAGDRQL
+642 GAGDRQL
-649 LPPGVTLVSREGH
+649 LPPGVILVSREGH

-669 SFHAPDP
+669 SFHAADP

-686 EIEDLSAQ
+686 EIEDLGAQ
-694 LHQREESLR
+694 LRLREETLR

-717 GYNQRLATLR
+717 GHNQRLATQR
-727 QEATGLK
+727 QEAASLK
-734 QQVHEQQLES
+734 QRVHEQQMEN

-754 QERSRQIQLE
+754 RERSRQIQLE

-769 HQQEAE
+769 RQQEVEHASQAAAE
-775 RASLAAAQ
+775 ASLASHLQIMDVAAAQ
-783 ASLNSHQQV
+783 VHLA
-792 LDAAAVRVQATEQAH
+792 EQAY

-813 LNAARQALQKAE
+813 LNGARQALQQSE
-825 HEEQESVFYEKE
+825 HEEQEAVFYEKE
-837 CSSKINEIKSSLEVI
+837 CSSKINEIKSSLQVI
-852 LDQSGAAAQQLVQL
+852 LEQSGAAAQQLGQL
-866 KTDLAAQQDED
+866 KSDLAAQQDEG
-877 LKQRLQVQLEQRVQR
+877 LKQRLQVQLELRVQR
-892 EQALGAARARQEE
+892 EQALGAARSLQEE
-905 LAQGLRSAE
+905 LAQGLRSSE
-914 EERLRCEQKLEPL
+914 EERLVCEQKLEPL

-946 QYASQLFEAGAD
+946 QYANQLFEAGAD
-958 EEALAAML
+958 EEALAATL
-966 EKGMRPNALQTEIN
+966 EKGMRPNALQVEIN
-980 RLAQAISDLGAVN
+980 RLLQAISDLGAVN

-1140 KRMSDETQFLYIS
+1140 KRMSVDTQFLYIS

>member
-1 MVLYRLPINRI
+1 M
-12 NPVENRF
+12 
-19 SEKNPVRLTQIKLV
+19 RLTQIKLA

-39 DPTSIAVPGQ
+39 DPTTIAVPGQ

-69 WVLGESKASALRGE
+69 WVLGESRASALRGD

-100 RASVELMFDNTL
+100 RASVELMFDNSL

-191 AGISKYKER
+191 AGISRYKER

-211 RENLSRV
+211 RENLARV
-218 ADICEELSLQ
+218 ADICQELSLQ
-228 IDKLEAQAK
+228 IDKLDQQAT
-237 VAMQFKELQ
+237 VATQFKELQ

-261 MEADNEAQRHAREI
+261 MEAENEAQRHAREI
-275 DKAANELEAETARL
+275 DRAANDLEAETARL

-297 EVRSAYYEAGDVLSN
+297 EVRSAHYAAGDTLST
-312 AQGELYAAN
+312 AQGDLYAVN

-329 EIRYIGESRAR
+329 EIRYIGESRTR
-340 LESQI
+340 IEHQI
-345 AQLTGQSAHWQ
+345 AQLAAQGAQWQ
-356 QQAGE
+356 QQATE
-361 LNGALAMWQERQGGA
+361 LHGALAMWQERQSGA
-376 GQRLQQA
+376 GLRLQQA
-383 REWVALVSDQL
+383 HERVAEETAKL
-394 PEADRAFRAAQI
+394 PEADQAFRAVQAGM
-406 KLAEERSALAQTEQ
+406 AEGRAALARTEQ
-420 ALKIEQT
+420 ALRIEQT
-427 HIDHTDRTL
+427 NISHAGKTL
-436 QGLELRHE
+436 QGLTLRQE
-444 RLISEHEGLARP
+444 RLIAEHQGLAKP
-456 DAAAIDEQQ
+456 DAAAIDAQQ

-475 ARKDAQLAVQMEQLP
+475 SRKDAQLALQLQQLP
-490 DLENARRTAQEKL
+490 ELEHARKTAQEKL
-503 DVQQREQAGLE
+503 DAQQREQAGLE
-514 SRLATLQQ
+514 SRLATLKQ
-522 VQDQIES
+522 VQDQVES

-534 DWLIQH
+534 EWLIKHQ
-540 RLDALPRLWQQVR
+540 LESLPRLWQQVR
-553 VEAGWENAFEAVLR
+553 VEAGWETAFEAVLR

-575 AQPELLQGM
+575 SQPELLQRVL
-584 FEDAPPAKL
+584 EDAPPAKL
-593 SVYTAT
+593 SVYAAT
-599 TPAAAEA
+599 AAAPDLA
-606 LEGMRPLDS
+606 LEGMRPLAS
-615 LLAIH
+615 LLGIH

-631 LHGVYAAEVPP
+631 LHGVYAVERAPGP
-642 SAGDRQL
+642 GDRQA
-649 LPPGVTLVSREGH
+649 LPSGVILVSRQGH

-694 LHQREESLR
+694 LRERENALR
-703 QARTEQHVVEAALG
+703 QSRTEQHVVEAALG
-717 GYNQRLATLR
+717 GHNQRLATMR
-727 QEATGLK
+727 QETSTLK
-734 QQVHEQQLES
+734 QRVHEQQMES
-744 LRLSQGLERF
+744 LRLSQGMERF
-754 QERSRQIQLE
+754 QERSRQVQLE
-764 LDEIA
+764 LDDIA
-769 HQQEAE
+769 RQQETERAGQTAAE
-775 RASLAAAQ
+775 ASLAHHQQAMKAATERVEATLQAHAQ
-783 ASLNSHQQV
+783 A
-792 LDAAAVRVQATEQAH
+792 EQ
-807 RQAEDA
+807 A
-813 LNAARQALQKAE
+813 LNAQRQALQQAE
-825 HEEQESVFYEKE
+825 HEDQEAIFYEKE
-837 CSSKINEIKSSLEVI
+837 CSSKINEILSSIKVI
-852 LDQSGAAAQQLVQL
+852 HEQTDAAARQLAQL
-866 KTDLAAQQDED
+866 GIDLAAQQDED
-877 LKQRLQVQLEQRVQR
+877 LRQRLQAQLELRLQR
-892 EQALGAARARQEE
+892 EQNLSAARTRQEE
-905 LAQGLRSAE
+905 LAQGLRSAD
-914 EERLRCEQKLEPL
+914 EERLVCEQKLEPL
-927 RNRINE
+927 RNRIND

-958 EEALAAML
+958 EAALAAML
-966 EKGMRPNALQTEIN
+966 EKGMRPNALQAEIN
-980 RLAQAISDLGAVN
+980 RLVQAIADLGAVN
-993 MAALEELQTSRERK
+993 MAALEELQASRERK

-1047 GHFGQLFP
+1047 GHFGQMFP

-1065 LMTGEEILDAG
+1065 VMTGEEILDAG
-1076 VQVVAQPPG
+1076 VQVIAQPPG

-1140 KRMSDETQFLYIS
+1140 KRMSADTQFLYIS

>member
-1 MVLYRLPINRI
+1 M
-12 NPVENRF
+12 
-19 SEKNPVRLTQIKLV
+19 RLTQIKLV

-100 RASVELMFDNTL
+100 RASVELTFDNSL

-173 SRIIEA
+173 ARIIEA
-179 KPEELRVFLEEA
+179 KPEDLRVFLEEA

-211 RENLSRV
+211 RENLARV
-218 ADICEELSLQ
+218 ADIREELALQ
-228 IDKLEAQAK
+228 IDKLDQQAQ
-237 VAMQFKELQ
+237 VAMQFKDLQ
-246 GDMQRKQN
+246 GDLQRKQN

-261 MEADNEAQRHAREI
+261 IEADNEAQRHAREI

-297 EVRSAYYEAGDVLSN
+297 EVRGEHYEAGDALST

-329 EIRYIGESRAR
+329 EIRYIGESRSR
-340 LESQI
+340 LENQI
-345 AQLTGQSAHWQ
+345 AQLSAQSEQWQ
-356 QQAGE
+356 QQASE
-361 LNGALAMWQERQGGA
+361 LSGALAMWQGRQGGA
-376 GQRLQQA
+376 GQRLEQA
-383 REWVALVSDQL
+383 RERVAAESTRL
-394 PEADRAFRAAQI
+394 PEADQVFRTAQSGLAAERA
-406 KLAEERSALAQTEQ
+406 ALAQTEQ

-427 HIDHTDRTL
+427 HISHADRTL
-436 QGLELRHE
+436 QGLDLRQE
-444 RLISEHEGLARP
+444 RLLAEHEGLDKP
-456 DAAAIDEQQ
+456 DVAAIEEQQ
-465 RQIAELAEEL
+465 QRITELAEEL
-475 ARKDAQLAVQMEQLP
+475 AHKDAQLAAQLEQLP

-503 DVQQREQAGLE
+503 DAQQREQAGLE
-514 SRLATLQQ
+514 SRLATLRQ
-522 VQDQIES
+522 VQDQVES

-534 DWLIQH
+534 EWLTKHQ
-540 RLDALPRLWQQVR
+540 LDSLPRLWQQVR
-553 VEAGWENAFEAVLR
+553 VEAGWETAFESVLR

-575 AQPELLQGM
+575 AQPELLQRM
-584 FEDAPPAKL
+584 LEDAPPAKL
-593 SVYTAT
+593 SVYAAT
-599 TPAAAEA
+599 QAAWEA
-606 LEGMRPLDS
+606 AVEGMRPLAS
-615 LLAIH
+615 LLEIH

-631 LHGVYAAEVPP
+631 LHGVYAAE
-642 SAGDRQL
+642 SAPGAEDRL
-649 LPPGVTLVSREGH
+649 ALPPGAILVSREGH
-662 QFSRSAV
+662 QFSRCAV

-686 EIEDLSAQ
+686 EIEELGAQ
-694 LHQREESLR
+694 LREREEALR
-703 QARTEQHVVEAALG
+703 QTRTEQHVVEAALG
-717 GYNQRLATLR
+717 GHTRRLATLR
-727 QEATGLK
+727 QEAAAVK
-734 QQVHEQQLES
+734 QQLHEQEMES
-744 LRLSQGLERF
+744 LRLSQGLQRF
-754 QERSRQIQLE
+754 QERSQQIQLE

-775 RASLAAAQ
+775 RAGLAEAEASLASHQQIMEAAAAQ
-783 ASLNSHQQV
+783 
-792 LDAAAVRVQATEQAH
+792 VQAAEQAYKS
-807 RQAEDA
+807 AEEA
-813 LNAARQALQKAE
+813 LNVQRQALQQAE
-825 HEEQESVFYEKE
+825 HDEQESVFYEKE
-837 CSSKINEIKSSLEVI
+837 CSSKINEIQSSLHVI
-852 LDQSGAAAQQLVQL
+852 LEQSAAAAQQLEQL
-866 KTDLAAQQDED
+866 RADLAGQQDEEPR
-877 LKQRLQVQLEQRVQR
+877 QRLQMQLEQRVQR
-892 EQALGAARARQEE
+892 EQALGAARSRQEE
-905 LAQGLRSAE
+905 LAQALRTAE
-914 EERLRCEQKLEPL
+914 EERLECEQKLEPL
-927 RNRINE
+927 RNRIND

-946 QYASQLFEAGAD
+946 QYANQLFEAGAD
-958 EEALAAML
+958 EETLAAML

-980 RLAQAISDLGAVN
+980 RLSQAISDLGAVN

-1007 GFLDAQAADLN
+1007 SFLDAQAADLST
-1018 LALETLDAAIRRIDR
+1018 ALETLEAAIRRIDR

-1047 GHFGQLFP
+1047 GHFGQMFP

-1076 VQVVAQPPG
+1076 VQVIAQPPG

-1104 ALVFSMFQLN
+1104 ALVFFMFQLN

-1125 APLDDPNTERFCDLV
+1125 APLDDPNTERFCELV
-1140 KRMSDETQFLYIS
+1140 KRMSADTQFLYIS

>member
-1 MVLYRLPINRI
+1 M
-12 NPVENRF
+12 
-19 SEKNPVRLTQIKLV
+19 RLTQIKLV

-39 DPTSIAVPGQ
+39 DPTSIEVPGQ

-69 WVLGESKASALRGE
+69 WVLGESRAAALRGD

-100 RASVELMFDNTL
+100 RASVELMFDNSL

-191 AGISKYKER
+191 AGVSKYKER

-211 RENLSRV
+211 RENLARV
-218 ADICEELSLQ
+218 ADICQELSLQ
-228 IDKLEAQAK
+228 IEKLDQQAK

-246 GDMQRKQN
+246 GDMQRRQN
-254 LLWLLRK
+254 MLWLLRK
-261 MEADNEAQRHAREI
+261 TEAEHETQRHAREI
-275 DKAANELEAETARL
+275 DKAANELEGETARL

-297 EVRSAYYEAGDVLSN
+297 EVRGAHYQAGDALSA

-329 EIRYIGESRAR
+329 EIRYIGESRLR
-340 LESQI
+340 IQNQI
-345 AQLTGQSAHWQ
+345 AQLSAQSAQWQ
-356 QQAGE
+356 QQTNE
-361 LNGALAMWQERQGGA
+361 LNEALALWQGRQGGA

-383 REWVALVSDQL
+383 RERVADETAKL
-394 PEADRAFRAAQI
+394 PEADQAFRAVQAR
-406 KLAEERSALAQTEQ
+406 LAEERAALTRTEQ
-420 ALKIEQT
+420 ALGIEQT
-427 HIDHTDRTL
+427 HIRHAEKTL
-436 QGLELRHE
+436 QGLTSRQE
-444 RLISEHEGLARP
+444 RLLAEHQALAKPDSE
-456 DAAAIDEQQ
+456 AIEAQQ
-465 RQIAELAEEL
+465 RRIAELAEEL
-475 ARKDAQLAVQMEQLP
+475 ARKDAQLALQLEQLP
-490 DLENARRTAQEKL
+490 ALEQARRTAQEKL
-503 DVQQREQAGLE
+503 DAQQREQAGLE
-514 SRLATLQQ
+514 SRLATLKQ
-522 VQDQIES
+522 VQDQVES
-529 NAQIH
+529 SAQIH
-534 DWLIQH
+534 DWLIKH
-540 RLDALPRLWQQVR
+540 GLDSLPRLWHQVR
-553 VEAGWENAFEAVLR
+553 VEAGWETAFEAVLR

-575 AQPELLQGM
+575 SQPELLERM
-584 FEDAPPAKL
+584 LEDAPPAKL
-593 SVYTAT
+593 SVYASATAAQD
-599 TPAAAEA
+599 PA
-606 LEGMRPLDS
+606 LEGRRPLAS
-615 LLAIH
+615 LLVIH

-631 LHGVYAAEVPP
+631 LHGVYATERAPEP
-642 SAGDRQL
+642 ADRHA
-649 LPPGVTLVSREGH
+649 LPPGVILVNREGH
-662 QFSRSAV
+662 QFSRCAV

-676 GDTGILARQR
+676 GDSGILARQR

-694 LHQREESLR
+694 LRERGETLR
-703 QARTEQHVVEAALG
+703 QARTEQHVIEAALG
-717 GYNQRLATLR
+717 GHNQRLATLR
-727 QEATGLK
+727 QEAEAFRQRLHERQMEGLK
-734 QQVHEQQLES
+734 LA
-744 LRLSQGLERF
+744 QGLERF
-754 QERSRQIQLE
+754 QERSQQIQLE

-769 HQQEAE
+769 RQQAAE
-775 RASLAAAQ
+775 RASQTAAEVSLA
-783 ASLNSHQQV
+783 SHQQV
-792 LDAAAVRVQATEQAH
+792 LATAAAQVQAVEQAH
-807 RQAEDA
+807 KQAEEA
-813 LNAARQALQKAE
+813 LQTQRQALQQAD
-825 HEEQESVFYEKE
+825 HEEQESIFYEKE
-837 CSSKINEIKSSLEVI
+837 CSSKINEINSSLQVI
-852 LDQSGAAAQQLVQL
+852 LDQSSVAAQQLEQL
-866 KTDLAAQQDED
+866 QTELAAQRDEE
-877 LKQRLQVQLEQRVQR
+877 LRQSLQTHLELRVQR
-892 EQALGAARARQEE
+892 EQTLGAARSHQEE
-905 LAQGLRSAE
+905 LAQGLRGAE
-914 EERLRCEQKLEPL
+914 EERLVCEQKLDPL
-927 RNRINE
+927 RNRIND

-946 QYASQLFEAGAD
+946 QYANQLFEAGAD
-958 EEALAAML
+958 EQALAAML
-966 EKGMRPNALQTEIN
+966 EKGMRPNALQVEIN
-980 RLAQAISDLGAVN
+980 RLAQAIADLGAVN

-1018 LALETLDAAIRRIDR
+1018 MALETLEAAIRRIDR
-1033 ETREMLQQTFDTVN
+1033 ETREMLQQTFDAVN
-1047 GHFGQLFP
+1047 GHFGQMFP
-1055 SLFGGGEARL
+1055 SLFGGGEAHL
-1065 LMTGEEILDAG
+1065 VMTGEEILDAG
-1076 VQVVAQPPG
+1076 VQVIAQPPG

-1140 KRMSDETQFLYIS
+1140 KRMSADTQFLYIS

-1185 ALRMKEELAA
+1185 ALRLKEELAA

>member
-1 MVLYRLPINRI
+1 M
-12 NPVENRF
+12 
-19 SEKNPVRLTQIKLV
+19 RLTQIKLV

-69 WVLGESKASALRGE
+69 WVLGESRASALRGD

-100 RASVELMFDNTL
+100 RASVELTFDNSL

-173 SRIIEA
+173 ARIIEA
-179 KPEELRVFLEEA
+179 KPEDLRVFLEEA

-211 RENLSRV
+211 RENLARV
-218 ADICEELSLQ
+218 ADICAELTLQ
-228 IDKLEAQAK
+228 IDKLEQQAQ
-237 VAMQFKELQ
+237 VATQFNELQ

-261 MEADNEAQRHAREI
+261 MEADHEAQRHAREI
-275 DKAANELEAETARL
+275 ERAVNELEAETARL

-297 EVRSAYYEAGDVLSN
+297 EVRSAHYAAGDALST

-329 EIRYIGESRAR
+329 EIRYISESRGR
-340 LESQI
+340 LQSQI
-345 AQLTGQSAHWQ
+345 AQLSAQSEQWQ
-356 QQAGE
+356 QQASG
-361 LNGALAMWQERQGGA
+361 LNGALEMWQDRQGGA
-376 GQRLQQA
+376 GLRLQQA
-383 REWVALVSDQL
+383 RERVATEAAKL
-394 PEADRAFRAAQI
+394 PEADQAYRAAQSR
-406 KLAEERSALAQTEQ
+406 LAEDRVALAQTEQ

-427 HIDHTDRTL
+427 HIDHADRTL
-436 QGLELRHE
+436 QGLIARQE
-444 RLISEHEGLARP
+444 RLAAELDGLAKP
-456 DAAAIDEQQ
+456 DAAALEVQQ
-465 RQIAELAEEL
+465 SQIAGLTEEL
-475 ARKDAQLAVQMEQLP
+475 ARKEAQLASQLEQLP
-490 DLENARRTAQEKL
+490 GLEQARRTAQEKL
-503 DVQQREQAGLE
+503 DAQQREQAGLE
-514 SRLATLQQ
+514 SRLAMLKQ
-522 VQDQIES
+522 VQDQVES

-534 DWLIQH
+534 AWLIKH
-540 RLDALPRLWQQVR
+540 GLESLPRLWQQVR
-553 VEAGWENAFEAVLR
+553 VEAGWESAFEAVLR
-567 EKLHAVEV
+567 EKLHAVEA
-575 AQPELLQGM
+575 AQPEMLQRM
-584 FEDAPPAKL
+584 LEDAPPAKL
-593 SVYTAT
+593 SVYAAMAVVPF
-599 TPAAAEA
+599 PALA
-606 LEGMRPLDS
+606 GMRPLAS
-615 LLAIH
+615 LLDIH

-631 LHGVYAAEVPP
+631 LHGVYAAESAP
-642 SAGDRQL
+642 SAGERQA
-649 LPPGVTLVSREGH
+649 LPPGVVLVSREGH
-662 QFSRSAV
+662 QFARSAV

-686 EIEDLSAQ
+686 EIEDLGVQ
-694 LHQREESLR
+694 LQQREESLR
-703 QARTEQHVVEAALG
+703 QARSEQRVVEAALG
-717 GYNQRLATLR
+717 GHNQRLATLR
-727 QEATGLK
+727 EEATELK
-734 QQVHEQQLES
+734 QRVHEQQMES

-754 QERSRQIQLE
+754 RERSLQIQLE
-764 LDEIA
+764 LDEISR
-769 HQQEAE
+769 QQEAE
-775 RASLAAAQ
+775 QASLAAAQ
-783 ASLNSHQQV
+783 TSLASQQQFMQ
-792 LDAAAVRVQATEQAH
+792 AAADRVDASVGLYAQTEL
-807 RQAEDA
+807 A
-813 LNAARQALQKAE
+813 LSAQRQALQQSE
-825 HEEQESVFYEKE
+825 HEEQESLYFEKE
-837 CSSKINEIKSSLEVI
+837 CFSKINEIKSSINVI
-852 LDQSGAAAQQLVQL
+852 LEQSNAAALQLETL
-866 KTDLAAQQDED
+866 KAELAGLQDED
-877 LKQRLQVQLEQRVQR
+877 LRQHLQAQLEQRVQR
-892 EQALGAARARQEE
+892 EQALGSARLLQEE
-905 LAQGLRSAE
+905 LALGLRNAE
-914 EERLRCEQKLEPL
+914 EERQLCEQKLEPL
-927 RNRINE
+927 RDRINE

-946 QYASQLFEAGAD
+946 QYANQLFEAGAD
-958 EEALAAML
+958 EETLAAML
-966 EKGMRPNALQTEIN
+966 EKGMRPNALQAEIN
-980 RLAQAISDLGAVN
+980 RLVQAITDLGAVN
-993 MAALEELQTSRERK
+993 MAALEELQASRERK

-1018 LALETLDAAIRRIDR
+1018 MALETLDAAIRRIDR

-1047 GHFGQLFP
+1047 GHFGQMFP

-1076 VQVVAQPPG
+1076 VQVIAQPPG

-1140 KRMSDETQFLYIS
+1140 KRMSADTQFLYIS

>member
-1 MVLYRLPINRI
+1 M
-12 NPVENRF
+12 
-19 SEKNPVRLTQIKLV
+19 RLTQIKLV

-69 WVLGESKASALRGE
+69 WVLGESRASALRGD
-83 SMQDVIFNGSAQ
+83 SMQDVIFNGTAQ

-100 RASVELMFDNTL
+100 RASVELTFDNSL

-200 RRETEHRLHDT
+200 RRETEHRLQDT

-254 LLWLLRK
+254 LMWLLRK
-261 MEADNEAQRHAREI
+261 IEADSEAQRHARDI

-297 EVRSAYYEAGDVLSN
+297 EVRSAHYEAGDTLSS

-321 AEVQRLET
+321 TEVQRLET
-329 EIRYIGESRAR
+329 EIRYIGESRTR
-340 LESQI
+340 IEQQI
-345 AQLTGQSAHWQ
+345 AQLSAQSEQWQ

-361 LNGALAMWQERQGGA
+361 LNGALAMWQGRQGGA

-383 REWVALVSDQL
+383 RERVETESGKL
-394 PEADRAFRAAQI
+394 PEADAAFRAAQAR
-406 KLAEERSALAQTEQ
+406 LGQERTALAQTEQ

-427 HIDHTDRTL
+427 HINHADRTL
-436 QGLELRHE
+436 QGLGLRHE
-444 RLISEHEGLARP
+444 RLITEHDGLAKP
-456 DAAAIDEQQ
+456 DATLIEAQQ
-465 RQIAELAEEL
+465 RLITELADEL
-475 ARKDAQLAVQMEQLP
+475 ARKDAQLAAQMEQLP
-490 DLENARRTAQEKL
+490 GLENARRSAQEKL
-503 DVQQREQAGLE
+503 DAQQREQAGLE
-514 SRLATLQQ
+514 SRLATLKQ
-522 VQDQIES
+522 VQDQAGS

-534 DWLIQH
+534 AWLIKH
-540 RLDALPRLWQQVR
+540 RLESLPRLWQQLR
-553 VEAGWENAFEAVLR
+553 VEAGWETAFEAVLR

-599 TPAAAEA
+599 AAQPAPA
-606 LEGMRPLDS
+606 LEGMRALVS
-615 LLAIH
+615 LLGIH

-631 LHGVYAAEVPP
+631 LHGVYAVAGPP
-642 SAGDRQL
+642 GAADRQM
-649 LPPGVTLVSREGH
+649 LPPGVILVSREGH

-694 LHQREESLR
+694 LRQCEESLR
-703 QARTEQHVVEAALG
+703 QSRTEQHVVEAALG
-717 GYNQRLATLR
+717 GHNQRLARLR
-727 QEATGLK
+727 QETASLK
-734 QQVHEQQLES
+734 QQVHEQQMES

-764 LDEIA
+764 LEDILR
-769 HQQEAE
+769 QQEAE
-775 RASLAAAQ
+775 RANLAAAE
-783 ASLNSHQQV
+783 ASLANYRQV
-792 LDAAAVRVQATEQAH
+792 MDAAAAQVQAAEQAH
-807 RQAEDA
+807 KHAEDE
-813 LNAARQALQKAE
+813 LNAARQALQLAE
-825 HEEQESVFYEKE
+825 HEERESVFYEKE
-837 CSSKINEIKSSLEVI
+837 CSSKINEIQSSVKVI
-852 LDQSGAAAQQLVQL
+852 LDQSEAAAGQLRQL
-866 KTDLAAQQDED
+866 GADLAAQKDEG

-892 EQALGAARARQEE
+892 EQALSAARTRQEE
-905 LAQGLRSAE
+905 LAQALRGSE
-914 EERLRCEQKLEPL
+914 EERMVCERKLEPL
-927 RNRINE
+927 RNRISE

-946 QYASQLFEAGAD
+946 QYAGQLFEAGAD
-958 EEALAAML
+958 EEAIAATL
-966 EKGMRPNALQTEIN
+966 EKGMRPNALQSEIN
-980 RLAQAISDLGAVN
+980 RLHQAISELGAVN
-993 MAALEELQTSRERK
+993 MAALEELQASRERK

-1018 LALETLDAAIRRIDR
+1018 MALETLEAAIRRIDR

-1140 KRMSDETQFLYIS
+1140 KRMSADTQFLYIS

-1161 AAQLVGVTMQES
+1161 AGQLVGVTMQES

>member
-1 MVLYRLPINRI
+1 M
-12 NPVENRF
+12 
-19 SEKNPVRLTQIKLV
+19 RLTQIKLV

-39 DPTSIAVPGQ
+39 DPTAIAVPGQ

-69 WVLGESKASALRGE
+69 WVLGESRAAALRGE

-100 RASVELMFDNTL
+100 RASVELTFDNSL
-112 GKAAGQWSQY
+112 GKAAGPWSQY

-131 TREGESLYYINNS
+131 TREGESLFYINNS

-173 SRIIEA
+173 ARIIEA
-179 KPEELRVFLEEA
+179 KPEDLRVFLEEA

-211 RENLSRV
+211 RENLARV
-218 ADICEELSLQ
+218 DDICQELTLQ
-228 IDKLEAQAK
+228 IDKLDQQAQ
-237 VAMQFKELQ
+237 VALQFKELQ

-275 DKAANELEAETARL
+275 DRAANELEAETARL
-289 REIEKRLE
+289 REVEKRLE
-297 EVRSAYYEAGDVLSN
+297 EVRSAHYEGGDALN
-312 AQGELYAAN
+312 AAQGELYAAN

-329 EIRYIGESRAR
+329 EIRYIGESRSR
-340 LESQI
+340 LENQI
-345 AQLTGQSAHWQ
+345 AQLTVQSQQWQ
-356 QQAGE
+356 QQAGD
-361 LNGALAMWQERQGGA
+361 LNGALAMWQGRQGGA
-376 GQRLQQA
+376 GQRLEQA
-383 REWVALVSDQL
+383 RGRVAAESTRLPQADQ
-394 PEADRAFRAAQI
+394 AFRAAQSG
-406 KLAEERSALAQTEQ
+406 LAAEHAALAQTEQ

-427 HIDHTDRTL
+427 HIGHADRTL
-436 QGLELRHE
+436 QGLDLRQE
-444 RLISEHEGLARP
+444 RLLAEHEGLDKP
-456 DAAAIDEQQ
+456 DVAAIEEQQ
-465 RQIAELAEEL
+465 RRITGLAEEL
-475 ARKDAQLAVQMEQLP
+475 ARKDAQLAAQLEQLP

-503 DVQQREQAGLE
+503 DAQQREQAGLE
-514 SRLATLQQ
+514 SRLATLKQ
-522 VQDQIES
+522 VQDQVES

-534 DWLIQH
+534 EWLIKH
-540 RLDALPRLWQQVR
+540 HLDSLPRLWQRVR
-553 VEAGWENAFEAVLR
+553 VEAGWEAAFESVLR

-575 AQPELLQGM
+575 AQPELLQRM
-584 FEDAPPAKL
+584 LEDAPPTKL
-593 SVYTAT
+593 SVYAAT
-599 TPAAAEA
+599 PPAQQAAV
-606 LEGMRPLDS
+606 EGMRPLAS
-615 LLAIH
+615 LLEIH

-626 VMQDW
+626 VMHDW
-631 LHGVYAAEVPP
+631 LHGVYAVDSAPGAE
-642 SAGDRQL
+642 DRL
-649 LPPGVTLVSREGH
+649 ALAPGAILVSREGH

-686 EIEDLSAQ
+686 EIEELSAQ
-694 LHQREESLR
+694 SRQREESLR
-703 QARTEQHVVEAALG
+703 QTRTEQHVVEAALG
-717 GYNQRLATLR
+717 GHNRRLATLR
-727 QEATGLK
+727 QEAAAVK
-734 QQVHEQQLES
+734 QQLHEQQMES
-744 LRLSQGLERF
+744 LRLSQGLQRF
-754 QERSRQIQLE
+754 QERSQQIQLE

-775 RASLAAAQ
+775 RAGLAEAEASLARQQQIMEAAAAQ
-783 ASLNSHQQV
+783 
-792 LDAAAVRVQATEQAH
+792 VQAAEQAY
-807 RQAEDA
+807 RSAEEA
-813 LNAARQALQKAE
+813 LTAQRQALQQAE

-837 CSSKINEIKSSLEVI
+837 CSSKISEIQSSLQVI
-852 LDQSGAAAQQLVQL
+852 LEQSAAAAQQLEQL
-866 KTDLAAQQDED
+866 RADLAGQQDEE
-877 LKQRLQVQLEQRVQR
+877 LRQRLQVQLEQRVQR
-892 EQALGAARARQEE
+892 EQALGAARSRQEE
-905 LAQGLRSAE
+905 LAQELRGAE
-914 EERLRCEQKLEPL
+914 EERLACEQKLEPL

-946 QYASQLFEAGAD
+946 QYANQLFEAGAD
-958 EEALAAML
+958 EETLAAML
-966 EKGMRPNALQTEIN
+966 EKGMRPNALQAEIN
-980 RLAQAISDLGAVN
+980 RLAQAINDLGAVN

-1018 LALETLDAAIRRIDR
+1018 LALGTLDAAIRRIDR

-1076 VQVVAQPPG
+1076 VQVIAQPPG

-1125 APLDDPNTERFCDLV
+1125 APLDDPNTERFCELV
-1140 KRMSDETQFLYIS
+1140 KRMSADTQFLYIS

>member
-1 MVLYRLPINRI
+1 M
-12 NPVENRF
+12 
-19 SEKNPVRLTQIKLV
+19 RLTQIKLV

-69 WVLGESKASALRGE
+69 WVLGESRAAALRGD

-100 RASVELMFDNTL
+100 RASVELMFDNSL

-173 SRIIEA
+173 ARIIEA
-179 KPEELRVFLEEA
+179 KPEDLRVFLEEA

-211 RENLSRV
+211 RENLARV
-218 ADICEELSLQ
+218 ADICEELSQQ
-228 IDKLEAQAK
+228 IDKLEQQAK
-237 VAMQFKELQ
+237 IALQFKELH

-275 DKAANELEAETARL
+275 DRAANELEAETARL

-297 EVRSAYYEAGDVLSN
+297 EVRSAHYEAGDALGT

-340 LESQI
+340 LENQI
-345 AQLTGQSAHWQ
+345 AQLGAQSEQWQ
-356 QQAGE
+356 QQASE
-361 LNGALAMWQERQGGA
+361 LNAALAMWQGRQGGA

-383 REWVALVSDQL
+383 RERVALESARL
-394 PEADRAFRAAQI
+394 PEADQSFRVAQAR
-406 KLAEERSALAQTEQ
+406 LVEGRTALARTEQ
-420 ALKIEQT
+420 ALNIEQT
-427 HIDHTDRTL
+427 HISHAGKTL
-436 QGLELRHE
+436 QGLGLRHE
-444 RLISEHEGLARP
+444 RLLAEYEGLAKP
-456 DAAAIDEQQ
+456 DAAHIEEQQ
-465 RQIAELAEEL
+465 RRIRELAEGL
-475 ARKDAQLAVQMEQLP
+475 AGKDAQLASQLEQLP
-490 DLENARRTAQEKL
+490 GLENARRTAQEQL
-503 DVQQREQAGLE
+503 DAQQREQAGLE
-514 SRLATLQQ
+514 SRLATLKQ
-522 VQDQIES
+522 VQDQVES

-534 DWLIQH
+534 EWLIKH
-540 RLDALPRLWQQVR
+540 RLESLPRLWQLVR
-553 VEAGWENAFEAVLR
+553 VEAGWETAFEAVLR
-567 EKLHAVEV
+567 EKLHAVEA
-575 AQPELLQGM
+575 AQPDLLQRM
-584 FEDAPPAKL
+584 LEDAPPAKL
-593 SVYTAT
+593 SVYAAT
-599 TPAAAEA
+599 AAAPEA
-606 LEGMRPLDS
+606 AAQGLRPLAT
-615 LLAIH
+615 LLEIH
-620 DEAVRG
+620 DHAVRG

-631 LHGVYAAEVPP
+631 LHGVYAVESAPD
-642 SAGDRQL
+642 AGDRQA
-649 LPPGVTLVSREGH
+649 LPPGMILVSRQGH

-694 LHQREESLR
+694 LRQREEALR
-703 QARTEQHVVEAALG
+703 QARTELHVVEAALG
-717 GYNQRLATLR
+717 GHNLRLATLR
-727 QEATGLK
+727 QEAAALK
-734 QQVHEQQLES
+734 QQVHEQQMES
-744 LRLSQGLERF
+744 LRLSQGMERF
-754 QERSRQIQLE
+754 QERSRQIQVE
-764 LDEIA
+764 LDEISR
-769 HQQEAE
+769 QQEAE
-775 RASLAAAQ
+775 RGALAAAEASLAQHRQVMEAAAAQ
-783 ASLNSHQQV
+783 V
-792 LDAAAVRVQATEQAH
+792 LAAQEAHVR
-807 RQAEDA
+807 AEEA
-813 LNAARQALQKAE
+813 LNAQRLALQQAE

-837 CSSKINEIKSSLEVI
+837 CSSKINEIKSSVHVI
-852 LDQSGAAAQQLVQL
+852 QEQESAAAEQLAQL
-866 KTDLAAQQDED
+866 RTDLAAQQDED
-877 LKQRLQVQLEQRVQR
+877 LRQRLQAQLAQRVQC
-892 EQALGAARARQEE
+892 EQALGAARSRQED
-905 LAQGLRSAE
+905 LAQALRGAE
-914 EERLRCEQKLEPL
+914 EERLVCEQKLEPL
-927 RNRINE
+927 RDRINE

-946 QYASQLFEAGAD
+946 QYASQLFDAGAD
-958 EEALAAML
+958 EQALAAML

-980 RLAQAISDLGAVN
+980 RLAQAIADLGAVN
-993 MAALEELQTSRERK
+993 MAALEELQASRERK
-1007 GFLDAQAADLN
+1007 GFLDAQASDLN
-1018 LALETLDAAIRRIDR
+1018 TALETLEAAIRRIDR
-1033 ETREMLQQTFDTVN
+1033 ETREMLQQTFDAVN
-1047 GHFGQLFP
+1047 GHFGQMFP

-1076 VQVVAQPPG
+1076 VQVIAQPPG

-1140 KRMSDETQFLYIS
+1140 KRMSADTQFLYIS

-1161 AAQLVGVTMQES
+1161 AAQLIGVTMQES

>member
-1 MVLYRLPINRI
+1 
-12 NPVENRF
+12 
-19 SEKNPVRLTQIKLV
+19 
-33 GFKSFV
+33 
-39 DPTSIAVPGQ
+39 
-49 LVGIVGPNGCGKSN
+49 
-63 VIDAVR
+63 
-69 WVLGESKASALRGE
+69 
-83 SMQDVIFNGSAQ
+83 
-95 RKPVA
+95 VA
-100 RASVELMFDNTL
+100 RASVELMFDNSL

-122 AEIAVKRVL
+122 AEISVKRVL

-211 RENLSRV
+211 RENLARV

-228 IDKLEAQAK
+228 IDKLDQQAK

-275 DKAANELEAETARL
+275 DKAANELEADTARL
-289 REIEKRLE
+289 REIEQRLE
-297 EVRSAYYEAGDVLSN
+297 KVRSAHYEAGDTLST

-340 LESQI
+340 LENQI
-345 AQLTGQSAHWQ
+345 AQLTSQSAQWQ
-356 QQAGE
+356 QQASE
-361 LNGALAMWQERQGGA
+361 LQGALAMWQERQGGA

-383 REWVALVSDQL
+383 HERVALESAKL
-394 PEADRAFRAAQI
+394 PEADQAFRGVQA
-406 KLAEERSALAQTEQ
+406 KLAEERTALAQAEQ
-420 ALKIEQT
+420 ALRIEQT
-427 HIDHTDRTL
+427 HISHTDKTL
-436 QGLELRHE
+436 QGLVLRQE
-444 RLISEHEGLARP
+444 RLVAEHEGLAKP
-456 DAAAIDEQQ
+456 DSGAIEEQQ
-465 RQIAELAEEL
+465 RRIAELAEEL
-475 ARKDAQLAVQMEQLP
+475 ARKDAQLALQLEQLP
-490 DLENARRTAQEKL
+490 GLESARRTAQEKL
-503 DVQQREQAGLE
+503 DAQQREQAGLE
-514 SRLATLQQ
+514 SRLATLKQ
-522 VQDQIES
+522 VQDQVES

-534 DWLIQH
+534 EWLIKHQ
-540 RLDALPRLWQQVR
+540 LVSLPRLWQQVR
-553 VEAGWENAFEAVLR
+553 VEAGWETAFEAVLR
-567 EKLHAVEV
+567 EKLHAIEV
-575 AQPELLQGM
+575 AEPELVERML
-584 FEDAPPAKL
+584 EDAPPAKL
-593 SVYTAT
+593 SVYAAT
-599 TPAAAEA
+599 AAAPDLA
-606 LEGMRPLDS
+606 LEGLRPLAS
-615 LLAIH
+615 LLGIH
-620 DEAVRG
+620 DDAVRG
-626 VMQDW
+626 VMHDW
-631 LHGVYAAEVPP
+631 LHGVYAVESAPG
-642 SAGDRQL
+642 AGDRQA
-649 LPPGVTLVSREGH
+649 LPPGVILVSRQGH

-694 LHQREESLR
+694 LGEREETLR
-703 QARTEQHVVEAALG
+703 QSRTEQHVVEAALG
-717 GYNQRLATLR
+717 GHNQRLAMLR
-727 QEATGLK
+727 QEAAALK
-734 QQVHEQQLES
+734 QQVHEQQMES

-764 LDEIA
+764 LDEISR
-769 HQQEAE
+769 QQEGE
-775 RASLAAAQ
+775 RASHAAAEV
-783 ASLNSHQQV
+783 SLTHHQQ
-792 LDAAAVRVQATEQAH
+792 LMDAAAGRVEAALHAH
-807 RQAEDA
+807 AQAEQV
-813 LNAARQALQKAE
+813 LNAQRQALQQAE
-825 HEEQESVFYEKE
+825 HEDQEAIFYEKE
-837 CSSKINEIKSSLEVI
+837 CSLKINEINASIQVI
-852 LDQSGAAAQQLVQL
+852 LEQISAAARQLEQL
-866 KTDLAAQQDED
+866 KIDLAAQQDGD
-877 LKQRLQVQLEQRVQR
+877 LRLRLQTQLELRVER
-892 EQALGAARARQEE
+892 EQNLSSARSRQEE
-905 LAQGLRSAE
+905 LAQGLRAAE
-914 EERLRCEQKLEPL
+914 EERLVCEQKLEPL
-927 RNRINE
+927 RNRIND

-958 EEALAAML
+958 EQALAAML
-966 EKGMRPNALQTEIN
+966 EKGMRPNALQAEIN
-980 RLAQAISDLGAVN
+980 RLVQAIADLGAVN

-1007 GFLDAQAADLN
+1007 GFLDAQTADLSM
-1018 LALETLDAAIRRIDR
+1018 ALETLEAAIRRIDR

-1047 GHFGQLFP
+1047 GHFGQMFP

-1076 VQVVAQPPG
+1076 VQVIAQPPG

-1140 KRMSDETQFLYIS
+1140 KRMSADTQFLYIS

-1161 AAQLVGVTMQES
+1161 AAQLIGVTMQES

>member
-1 MVLYRLPINRI
+1 M
-12 NPVENRF
+12 
-19 SEKNPVRLTQIKLV
+19 

-39 DPTSIAVPGQ
+39 DPTAISVPGQ

-69 WVLGESKASALRGE
+69 WVLGESRASALRGD

-100 RASVELMFDNTL
+100 RASVELTFDNSL
-112 GKAAGQWSQY
+112 GKAAGQWTQY

-218 ADICEELSLQ
+218 ADIREELALQ

-254 LLWLLRK
+254 IMWLLRK
-261 MEADNEAQRHAREI
+261 TEADNEAQRHVRDI
-275 DKAANELEAETARL
+275 DRAATELEAETARL

-297 EVRSAYYEAGDVLSN
+297 EVRSAHYQAGDALSS

-321 AEVQRLET
+321 SEVQRLET

-340 LESQI
+340 LENQI
-345 AQLTGQSAHWQ
+345 AQLSGQSEQWQ

-361 LNGALAMWQERQGGA
+361 LSGALAMWQDRQGGA
-376 GQRLQQA
+376 GTRLLQA
-383 REWVALVSDQL
+383 RERVARESARL
-394 PEADRAFRAAQI
+394 PEAEQVFRASQAM
-406 KLAEERSALAQTEQ
+406 LAGERTALAQAEQ
-420 ALKIEQT
+420 SLKIEQT
-427 HIDHTDRTL
+427 HISHADRTL
-436 QGLELRHE
+436 QGLVLRQE
-444 RLISEHEGLARP
+444 RLIAEHEGLAKP
-456 DAAAIDEQQ
+456 DAAVIEEQQ
-465 RQIAELAEEL
+465 RKIAELAEEL
-475 ARKDAQLAVQMEQLP
+475 ARKDAQLAAQLEQLP
-490 DLENARRTAQEKL
+490 GLENARKTAQEKL
-503 DVQQREQAGLE
+503 DAQQREQAGLE

-522 VQDQIES
+522 VQDQVEN

-534 DWLIQH
+534 DWLIKHQ
-540 RLDALPRLWQQVR
+540 LDRLPRLWQQVR
-553 VEAGWENAFEAVLR
+553 VEAGWETAFEAVLR

-575 AQPELLQGM
+575 TQPENLQGVLD
-584 FEDAPPAKL
+584 DAPPAKL
-593 SVYTAT
+593 SVYAT
-599 TPAAAEA
+599 TVAAGAPAA
-606 LEGMRPLDS
+606 EGMRPLAS
-615 LLAIH
+615 LLGIH
-620 DEAVRG
+620 NEAVRG

-631 LHGVYAAEVPP
+631 LHGVYAVEGTP
-642 SAGDRQL
+642 GNQERQGL
-649 LPPGVTLVSREGH
+649 APGVILVNRDGH
-662 QFSRSAV
+662 QFSRSSV

-686 EIEDLSAQ
+686 EIEDLRAQ
-694 LHQREESLR
+694 LHEREDALR

-717 GYNQRLATLR
+717 GHTQRLATLR
-727 QEATGLK
+727 QEATALK
-734 QQVHEQQLES
+734 QQVHDQQLES

-764 LDEIA
+764 LDEITR
-769 HQQEAE
+769 QQEAE
-775 RASLAAAQ
+775 Q
-783 ASLNSHQQV
+783 ASLSAAEASLSGHQQL
-792 LDAAAVRVQATEQAH
+792 LDAAGAQVAAAEQAH
-807 RQAEDA
+807 KQAEEA
-813 LNAARQALQKAE
+813 LNLARQALQQAE
-825 HEEQESVFYEKE
+825 HEEQEAIFNEKE
-837 CSSKINEIKSSLEVI
+837 CSSKINEIQSSINVI
-852 LDQSGAAAQQLVQL
+852 LEQSSTASTQLAQL
-866 KTDLAAQQDED
+866 KVDLAAQQDEG
-877 LKQRLQVQLEQRVQR
+877 LRERLQLQLEHRVQR
-892 EQALGAARARQEE
+892 EQALGAARTRQEE
-905 LAQGLRSAE
+905 LAQQLRSSE
-914 EERLRCEQKLEPL
+914 EERMGCEQKLEPL
-927 RNRINE
+927 RNRIND

-946 QYASQLFEAGAD
+946 QYANQLFEAGAD
-958 EEALAAML
+958 EEALAAMV
-966 EKGMRPNALQTEIN
+966 EKGMRPNALQAEIN
-980 RLAQAISDLGAVN
+980 RLLQAINDLGAVN
-993 MAALEELQTSRERK
+993 MAALEELQASRERK
-1007 GFLDAQAADLN
+1007 GFLDAQAADLTM
-1018 LALETLDAAIRRIDR
+1018 ALETLEAAIRRIDR

-1065 LMTGEEILDAG
+1065 LMTGDEILDAG

-1140 KRMSDETQFLYIS
+1140 KRMSADTQFLYIS

>member
-1 MVLYRLPINRI
+1 M
-12 NPVENRF
+12 
-19 SEKNPVRLTQIKLV
+19 RLTQIKLV

-69 WVLGESKASALRGE
+69 WVLGESRAAALRGE

-100 RASVELMFDNTL
+100 RASVELTFDNSL

-122 AEIAVKRVL
+122 AEIAVRRVL

-173 SRIIEA
+173 ARIIEA
-179 KPEELRVFLEEA
+179 KPEDLRVFLEEA

-211 RENLSRV
+211 RENLARV
-218 ADICEELSLQ
+218 ADIREELSLQ
-228 IDKLEAQAK
+228 IDKLDLQAQ

-254 LLWLLRK
+254 LLWLLRRT
-261 MEADNEAQRHAREI
+261 EAENEAQRHAREI
-275 DKAANELEAETARL
+275 DRAANELEAETARL

-297 EVRSAYYEAGDVLSN
+297 DVRSEHYAAGDVLSG

-340 LESQI
+340 LENQI
-345 AQLTGQSAHWQ
+345 AQLTAQSEQWQ
-356 QQAGE
+356 QQASE
-361 LNGALAMWQERQGGA
+361 LSGALTMWQERQEGA

-383 REWVALVSDQL
+383 RERVAAESTKL
-394 PEADRAFRAAQI
+394 PEAEQAFRATQAG
-406 KLAEERSALAQTEQ
+406 LAAERTALAQTEQ

-427 HIDHTDRTL
+427 HISHADRTL
-436 QGLELRHE
+436 QALDLRQE
-444 RLISEHEGLARP
+444 RLTAEHEGLDKP
-456 DAAAIDEQQ
+456 DAAAIEEQQ
-465 RQIAELAEEL
+465 RRITELAEEL
-475 ARKDAQLAVQMEQLP
+475 ARKDTQLTAQLEQLP

-503 DVQQREQAGLE
+503 DTQQREQAGLD
-514 SRLATLQQ
+514 SRLATLKQM
-522 VQDQIES
+522 QDQVES
-529 NAQIH
+529 NAQIRE
-534 DWLIQH
+534 WLIKH
-540 RLDALPRLWQQVR
+540 RLDTLPRLWQQVR
-553 VEAGWENAFEAVLR
+553 VQAGWEAAFEAVLR

-575 AQPELLQGM
+575 AQPELLQRM
-584 FEDAPPAKL
+584 LEDAPPAKL
-593 SVYTAT
+593 SVY
-599 TPAAAEA
+599 AAVSVAQA
-606 LEGMRPLDS
+606 APLDGMRPLES
-615 LLAIH
+615 LLEIH
-620 DEAVRG
+620 DETVRG

-631 LHGVYAAEVPP
+631 LRGVYAVESAP
-642 SAGDRQL
+642 SAADRL
-649 LPPGVTLVSREGH
+649 ALPPGAILVSREGH
-662 QFSRSAV
+662 QFSRCAV

-676 GDTGILARQR
+676 SDTGILARQR
-686 EIEDLSAQ
+686 EIEELSAQ
-694 LHQREESLR
+694 LRQCEEVLR

-717 GYNQRLATLR
+717 GHNQRLALLR
-727 QEATGLK
+727 QETAALK
-734 QQVHEQQLES
+734 QQAHEQQMEN
-744 LRLSQGLERF
+744 LRLAQGLERF

-769 HQQEAE
+769 HQQETERAGLAAAE
-775 RASLAAAQ
+775 ASLA
-783 ASLNSHQQV
+783 SHQQV
-792 LDAAAVRVQATEQAH
+792 MEAAAVQVQSAEQAYKL
-807 RQAEDA
+807 AEDA
-813 LNAARQALQKAE
+813 LGAQRQALQQAE
-825 HEEQESVFYEKE
+825 HEEQESVFYDKE
-837 CSSKINEIKSSLEVI
+837 CSSKIHEIQSSIQVI
-852 LDQSGAAAQQLVQL
+852 LEQSGGAAQQLEQL
-866 KTDLAAQQDED
+866 KADLAGQQDED
-877 LKQRLQVQLEQRVQR
+877 LKQRLQAQLEERVRR
-892 EQALGAARARQEE
+892 EQALGAARSRQEE

-914 EERLRCEQKLEPL
+914 EERLASEQKLDPL
-927 RNRINE
+927 RSRINE

-946 QYASQLFEAGAD
+946 QYANQLFEAGAD

-966 EKGMRPNALQTEIN
+966 EKGMRPNALQAEIN
-980 RLAQAISDLGAVN
+980 RLAQAINDLGAVN

-1055 SLFGGGEARL
+1055 SMFGGGEARL

-1076 VQVVAQPPG
+1076 VQVIAQPPG

-1125 APLDDPNTERFCDLV
+1125 APLDDPNTERFCELV
-1140 KRMSDETQFLYIS
+1140 KRMSADTQFLYIS

-1173 GVSRVVAVDIEE
+1173 GVSRVVAVDIDE

>member
-1 MVLYRLPINRI
+1 M
-12 NPVENRF
+12 
-19 SEKNPVRLTQIKLV
+19 RLTQLKLV

-39 DPTSIAVPGQ
+39 DPTTIAVPGQ

-69 WVLGESKASALRGE
+69 WVLGESRASALRGD
-83 SMQDVIFNGSAQ
+83 SMQDVIFNGSAE

-100 RASVELMFDNTL
+100 RASVELTFDNSL

-122 AEIAVKRVL
+122 AEISVKRVL

-144 HVRRRDIQDIFMGT
+144 HVRRRDIQDIFLGT

-173 SRIIEA
+173 ARIIEA
-179 KPEELRVFLEEA
+179 KPEDLRVFLEEA

-211 RENLSRV
+211 RENLARV
-218 ADICEELSLQ
+218 ADIREELALQ
-228 IDKLEAQAK
+228 IEKLDQQAK

-261 MEADNEAQRHAREI
+261 IEADNEAQRHAREI

-297 EVRSAYYEAGDVLSN
+297 EVRSGHYAAGDALGT

-340 LESQI
+340 LEHQI
-345 AQLTGQSAHWQ
+345 TQLSAQHAQWQ

-361 LNGALAMWQERQGGA
+361 LNGALAMWQDRQSGA
-376 GQRLQQA
+376 GQRLQRAHERVAEEAAKLPQA
-383 REWVALVSDQL
+383 EQD
-394 PEADRAFRAAQI
+394 FRAAQAR
-406 KLAEERSALAQTEQ
+406 LAEERAALAQAEQ

-427 HIDHTDRTL
+427 NIGHSERTL
-436 QGLELRHE
+436 QGLDARHE
-444 RLISEHEGLARP
+444 RLIEEHDALARP
-456 DAAAIDEQQ
+456 DTAAIEEQQ
-465 RQIAELAEEL
+465 GRIAQLAEAL
-475 ARKDAQLAVQMEQLP
+475 AAKDAQLAAQLQQLP
-490 DLENARRTAQEKL
+490 ELESARRTAQERL
-503 DVQQREQAGLE
+503 DAQQREHAGLE
-514 SRLATLQQ
+514 SRLDTLQQ
-522 VQDQIES
+522 MQEQVES

-534 DWLIQH
+534 DWLTKHQ
-540 RLDALPRLWQQVR
+540 LGGLPRLWQQVR
-553 VEAGWENAFEAVLR
+553 VEAGWETAFEAVLR

-575 AQPELLQGM
+575 SQPDLLQSM
-584 FEDAPPAKL
+584 LEDAPPAKL
-593 SVYTAT
+593 SVYAAT
-599 TPAAAEA
+599 AAEVDA
-606 LEGMRPLDS
+606 TLDGMRPLAS
-615 LLAIH
+615 LLTIH

-626 VMQDW
+626 VLHDW
-631 LHGVYAAEVPP
+631 LHGVYAVE
-642 SAGDRQL
+642 SAPGQAQRL
-649 LPPGVTLVSREGH
+649 ALPPAAILVSREGH

-676 GDTGILARQR
+676 ADTGILARQR

-694 LHQREESLR
+694 LRQSEDGLR
-703 QARTEQHVVEAALG
+703 QSRTEQSVVEAALG
-717 GYNQRLATLR
+717 GLNQRLATLR
-727 QEATGLK
+727 QEAAALK
-734 QQVHEQQLES
+734 QQVHELQMEN

-764 LDEIA
+764 LGDISE
-769 HQQEAE
+769 QQEAE
-775 RASLAAAQ
+775 KASLAAAETKVAGHAQVMDTAKGRVEAAGQ
-783 ASLNSHQQV
+783 AY
-792 LDAAAVRVQATEQAH
+792 T
-807 RQAEDA
+807 QAESA
-813 LNAARQALQKAE
+813 LNAQRLALQQAE
-825 HEEQESVFYEKE
+825 HEDQQAIFDERE
-837 CSSKINEIKSSLEVI
+837 CNSKINEIQSSVNVI
-852 LDQSGAAAQQLVQL
+852 LEQITAAG
-866 KTDLAAQQDED
+866 T
-877 LKQRLQVQLEQRVQR
+877 QLEQLKADLAERQDGELRERLQAELELRVQR
-892 EQALGAARARQEE
+892 ESALAAARSRQEE
-905 LAQGLRSAE
+905 LSQSLRSAE
-914 EERLRCEQKLEPL
+914 EERLGCEQKLEPL
-927 RNRINE
+927 RSRIND

-946 QYASQLFEAGAD
+946 QYANQLFEAGAD
-958 EEALAAML
+958 EETLAGML
-966 EKGMRPNALQTEIN
+966 EKGMRPNALQAEIN
-980 RLAQAISDLGAVN
+980 RLTQAIADLGAVN
-993 MAALEELQTSRERK
+993 MAALEELDASRVRK
-1007 GFLDAQAADLN
+1007 GFLDTQAADLSM
-1018 LALETLDAAIRRIDR
+1018 ALETLEAAIRRIDR

-1047 GHFGQLFP
+1047 GHFGQMFP
-1055 SLFGGGEARL
+1055 TLFGGGEARL

-1076 VQVVAQPPG
+1076 VQVIAQPPG

-1140 KRMSDETQFLYIS
+1140 KRMSADTQFLYIS

-1161 AAQLVGVTMQES
+1161 AGQLVGVTMQES

>member
-1 MVLYRLPINRI
+1 M
-12 NPVENRF
+12 
-19 SEKNPVRLTQIKLV
+19 RLTQIKLA

-49 LVGIVGPNGCGKSN
+49 LVAIVGPNGCGKSN

-69 WVLGESKASALRGE
+69 WVLGESRASALRGD

-100 RASVELMFDNTL
+100 RASVELMFDNSL

-122 AEIAVKRVL
+122 AEISVKRVL

-144 HVRRRDIQDIFMGT
+144 HVRRRDITDIFMGT

-211 RENLSRV
+211 RENLARV
-218 ADICEELSLQ
+218 ADICQELTLQ
-228 IDKLEAQAK
+228 IDKLDQQAR

-261 MEADNEAQRHAREI
+261 MEADHEAQRHAREI
-275 DKAANELEAETARL
+275 ERAATDLEAETARL

-297 EVRSAYYEAGDVLSN
+297 EVRSAHYEAGDTLSA

-329 EIRYIGESRAR
+329 EIRYISENRTR
-340 LESQI
+340 LENQI
-345 AQLTGQSAHWQ
+345 VQLRAQGGQWQ
-356 QQAGE
+356 QQASE
-361 LNGALAMWQERQGGA
+361 LNGALEMWQGRQGGA
-376 GQRLQQA
+376 GQRLQVA
-383 REWVALVSDQL
+383 RERVALESARL
-394 PEADRAFRAAQI
+394 PEADVAFRSIQTG
-406 KLAEERSALAQTEQ
+406 LAGERAGLAQSEQ
-420 ALKIEQT
+420 ALRIEQT
-427 HIDHTDRTL
+427 HISHAEKTL
-436 QGLELRHE
+436 QALALRQE
-444 RLISEHEGLARP
+444 RLIAEHEGMPKP
-456 DAAAIDEQQ
+456 DSAAIEEQQ
-465 RQIAELAEEL
+465 QRIAALAEDL
-475 ARKDAQLAVQMEQLP
+475 ARKDAQLALQLQQLP
-490 DLENARRTAQEKL
+490 ELENARRTAQEKL
-503 DVQQREQAGLE
+503 DAQQREQAGLE
-514 SRLATLQQ
+514 SRLATLKQ
-522 VQDQIES
+522 VQDQVES

-534 DWLIQH
+534 EWLLKH
-540 RLDALPRLWQQVR
+540 RLDTLPRLWQQVR
-553 VEAGWENAFEAVLR
+553 VEVGWETAFEAVLR

-575 AQPELLQGM
+575 SQPGLLETM
-584 FEDAPPAKL
+584 LADAPPAKL
-593 SVYTAT
+593 SVYAVTTAALD
-599 TPAAAEA
+599 PA
-606 LEGMRPLDS
+606 LEGMRPLAS
-615 LLAIH
+615 LLGIH
-620 DEAVRG
+620 DDAVRG

-631 LHGVYAAEVPP
+631 LHGVYAIEHVPEFG
-642 SAGDRQL
+642 ARQA
-649 LPPGVTLVSREGH
+649 LPPGVILVNREGH

-694 LHQREESLR
+694 LSEREDALR
-703 QARTEQHVVEAALG
+703 QSRTEQHVVESALG
-717 GYNQRLATLR
+717 GHNQRLAILR
-727 QEATGLK
+727 QEAATLK

-764 LDEIA
+764 LNEILRQQTVEKSTQA
-769 HQQEAE
+769 TAEANLTRHQQLMATV
-775 RASLAAAQ
+775 AA
-783 ASLNSHQQV
+783 
-792 LDAAAVRVQATEQAH
+792 RVQAAEVAH
-807 RQAEDA
+807 KQAEDA
-813 LNAARQALQKAE
+813 LNAQRQALQQAE
-825 HEEQESVFYEKE
+825 HEEQESIYYEKE
-837 CSSKINEIKSSLEVI
+837 CSSKINEINASIQVI
-852 LDQSGAAAQQLVQL
+852 LEQFSTA
-866 KTDLAAQQDED
+866 E
-877 LKQRLQVQLEQRVQR
+877 RQLEQLNADLAVQQDADLRLRLQTHLELRVQR
-892 EQALGAARARQEE
+892 EQALGAARSRQEE
-905 LAQGLRSAE
+905 LAQGLRGAE
-914 EERLRCEQKLEPL
+914 EERLVCEQKLEPL
-927 RNRINE
+927 RNRIND

-946 QYASQLFEAGAD
+946 QYANQLFEAGAD
-958 EEALAAML
+958 EEVLAAML
-966 EKGMRPNALQTEIN
+966 EKGMRPNALQADIN
-980 RLAQAISDLGAVN
+980 RLMQAISDLGAVN
-993 MAALEELQTSRERK
+993 MAALEELQASRERK
-1007 GFLDAQAADLN
+1007 GFLDAQATDLN
-1018 LALETLDAAIRRIDR
+1018 TALETLEAAIRRIDR

-1047 GHFGQLFP
+1047 GHFGQMFP

-1065 LMTGEEILDAG
+1065 VMTGEEILDAG
-1076 VQVVAQPPG
+1076 VQVIAQPPG

-1140 KRMSDETQFLYIS
+1140 KRMSVDTQFLYIS

-1161 AAQLVGVTMQES
+1161 AAQLIGVTMQES

-1185 ALRMKEELAA
+1185 ALRLKEELAA

>member
-1 MVLYRLPINRI
+1 M
-12 NPVENRF
+12 
-19 SEKNPVRLTQIKLV
+19 RLTQIKLV

-39 DPTSIAVPGQ
+39 DPTSIEVPGQ
-49 LVGIVGPNGCGKSN
+49 LVAIVGPNGCGKSN

-69 WVLGESKASALRGE
+69 WVLGESRASALRGD
-83 SMQDVIFNGSAQ
+83 SMQDVIFNGSDQ

-100 RASVELMFDNTL
+100 RASVELTFDNSL

-122 AEIAVKRVL
+122 AEISVKRVL

-144 HVRRRDIQDIFMGT
+144 HVRRRDITDIFMGT

-211 RENLSRV
+211 RENLARV
-218 ADICEELSLQ
+218 ADICQELSLQ
-228 IDKLEAQAK
+228 IDKLDQQAK

-261 MEADNEAQRHAREI
+261 MEADNEAQRHARDI
-275 DKAANELEAETARL
+275 DRAVTDLEAETARL

-297 EVRSAYYEAGDVLSN
+297 QVRSQHYEAGDTLSN

-329 EIRYIGESRAR
+329 EIRYISENRVR

-345 AQLTGQSAHWQ
+345 AQLTAQSGQWQ
-356 QQAGE
+356 QQASDLG
-361 LNGALAMWQERQGGA
+361 GALAMWQARHGDA
-376 GQRLQQA
+376 GQRLQLA
-383 REWVALVSDQL
+383 HDRFALESAKL
-394 PEADRAFRAAQI
+394 PEADQAFRAIQSR
-406 KLAEERSALAQTEQ
+406 LAAERSGFAQTEQ
-420 ALKIEQT
+420 ALRIEQT
-427 HIDHTDRTL
+427 HISHAEKTL
-436 QGLELRHE
+436 QGLALRQE
-444 RLISEHEGLARP
+444 RLLVEYQGLARP
-456 DAAAIDEQQ
+456 DSAAIEAQQ
-465 RQIAELAEEL
+465 RQIAELSEEL
-475 ARKDAQLAVQMEQLP
+475 ARRDDQLALQLQQLP
-490 DLENARRTAQEKL
+490 ELENARRTAQKRL
-503 DVQQREQAGLE
+503 DAQLREQAGLA
-514 SRLATLQQ
+514 SRLATLKQ

-534 DWLIQH
+534 EWLIKHQ
-540 RLDALPRLWQQVR
+540 LDSLPRLWQQVR
-553 VEAGWENAFEAVLR
+553 VEVGWETAFEAVLR

-575 AQPELLQGM
+575 TQPGLLQSM
-584 FEDAPPAKL
+584 LADAPPAKL
-593 SVYTAT
+593 SVYASTTA
-599 TPAAAEA
+599 AQDLA
-606 LEGMRPLDS
+606 LEGMRPLAS
-615 LLAIH
+615 LLGIH

-631 LHGVYAAEVPP
+631 LHGVYAIEESPDIVA
-642 SAGDRQL
+642 RQA
-649 LPPGVTLVSREGH
+649 LPPGVILVNREGH

-694 LHQREESLR
+694 LSQREGTLR
-703 QARTEQHVVEAALG
+703 QARTEQSVVESALG
-717 GYNQRLATLR
+717 GHNQRLATLR
-727 QEATGLK
+727 QEAAVLRQGVHD
-734 QQVHEQQLES
+734 QQMES
-744 LRLSQGLERF
+744 LKLSQGLERF

-764 LDEIA
+764 QDEISR
-769 HQQEAE
+769 QQTTEQSAQTAAE
-775 RASLAAAQ
+775 ASLAR
-783 ASLNSHQQV
+783 HQQIM
-792 LDAAAVRVQATEQAH
+792 DAAGEKVRAAEDAYK
-807 RQAEDA
+807 QAEDA
-813 LNAARQALQKAE
+813 LNAQRQALQQAE
-825 HEEQESVFYEKE
+825 HDEQEAVFNEKE
-837 CSSKINEIKSSLEVI
+837 CYSKINEINSSVKVI
-852 LDQSGAAAQQLVQL
+852 LEQFEGAA
-866 KTDLAAQQDED
+866 
-877 LKQRLQVQLEQRVQR
+877 RQLEQLTADLAGQQDGDLKLRLQTHLELRVQR
-892 EQALGAARARQEE
+892 EQALSAARSRQEE
-905 LAQGLRSAE
+905 LAQGLRGAE
-914 EERLRCEQKLEPL
+914 DERLVCEQKLEPL
-927 RNRINE
+927 RNRIND

-958 EEALAAML
+958 EAVLAAML
-966 EKGMRPNALQTEIN
+966 EKGMRPNALQVEIN
-980 RLAQAISDLGAVN
+980 RLTQAITDLGAVN
-993 MAALEELQTSRERK
+993 MAALEELQASRERK
-1007 GFLDAQAADLN
+1007 GFLDAQAVDLN
-1018 LALETLDAAIRRIDR
+1018 TALETLEAAIRRIDR

-1065 LMTGEEILDAG
+1065 VMTGEEILDAG
-1076 VQVVAQPPG
+1076 VQVIAQPPG

-1140 KRMSDETQFLYIS
+1140 KRMSADTQFLYIS

-1185 ALRMKEELAA
+1185 ALRLKEELAA

>member
-1 MVLYRLPINRI
+1 M
-12 NPVENRF
+12 
-19 SEKNPVRLTQIKLV
+19 RLTQIKLA

-69 WVLGESKASALRGE
+69 WVLGESRASALRGD

-100 RASVELMFDNTL
+100 RASVELMFDNSL

-191 AGISKYKER
+191 AGISRYKER

-211 RENLSRV
+211 RENLARV
-218 ADICEELSLQ
+218 ADICQELSLQ
-228 IDKLEAQAK
+228 IDKLDRQAK
-237 VAMQFKELQ
+237 VALQFKELQ

-254 LLWLLRK
+254 LMWLLRK

-275 DKAANELEAETARL
+275 ERAANDLEAETARL

-297 EVRSAYYEAGDVLSN
+297 EVRSAHYEAGDTLGS
-312 AQGELYAAN
+312 AQGELYAVN

-329 EIRYIGESRAR
+329 EIRYIGESRTRIENQIAR
-340 LESQI
+340 LAAHG
-345 AQLTGQSAHWQ
+345 AQWQ

-361 LNGALAMWQERQGGA
+361 LHGALALWQGRQGGA

-383 REWVALVSDQL
+383 RERAAAEAAKL
-394 PEADRAFRAAQI
+394 PEVDQDFRALQAR
-406 KLAEERSALAQTEQ
+406 LAEERAALAHAEQ
-420 ALKIEQT
+420 ALRIEQT
-427 HIDHTDRTL
+427 HISHAEKTL
-436 QGLELRHE
+436 QGLTLRQE
-444 RLISEHEGLARP
+444 RLIAEHEGLAKP
-456 DAAAIDEQQ
+456 DAAAIEEQQ
-465 RQIAELAEEL
+465 RQIAKLAEEL
-475 ARKDAQLAVQMEQLP
+475 ARKDAHLASQLQQLP
-490 DLENARRTAQEKL
+490 ELENARRTAQEKL
-503 DVQQREQAGLE
+503 DAQQREQAGLE
-514 SRLATLQQ
+514 SRLATLKQ
-522 VQDQIES
+522 VQDRVEG
-529 NAQIH
+529 NAQIQE
-534 DWLIQH
+534 WLIKH
-540 RLDALPRLWQQVR
+540 RLESLPRLWQQVR
-553 VEAGWENAFEAVLR
+553 VEAGWETAFEAVLR

-575 AQPELLQGM
+575 SQPELLECM
-584 FEDAPPAKL
+584 LEDAPPAKL
-593 SVYTAT
+593 SVYAAT
-599 TPAAAEA
+599 VAAPDQM
-606 LEGMRPLDS
+606 LDGMRPLAS
-615 LLAIH
+615 LLGIH

-631 LHGVYAAEVPP
+631 LHRVYAVEAVPG
-642 SAGDRQL
+642 SGDRQA
-649 LPPGVTLVSREGH
+649 LPPGVILVSRQGH

-694 LHQREESLR
+694 LREREDALR
-703 QARTEQHVVEAALG
+703 QSRTEQHVVEAALG
-717 GYNQRLATLR
+717 GHNQRLATLR
-727 QEATGLK
+727 QETAALK
-734 QQVHEQQLES
+734 QLVHEQQLES

-769 HQQEAE
+769 RQQEAE
-775 RASLAAAQ
+775 WASRAAAETSLA
-783 ASLNSHQQV
+783 H
-792 LDAAAVRVQATEQAH
+792 H
-807 RQAEDA
+807 RQAMESVTGLVAATLQAYSKAEQA
-813 LNAARQALQKAE
+813 LNMQRQALQQAE
-825 HEEQESVFYEKE
+825 HEDQEALFYEKE
-837 CSSKINEIKSSLEVI
+837 CSSKINEINSSIQVI
-852 LDQSGAAAQQLVQL
+852 LEQSNAAARQLEQL
-866 KTDLAAQQDED
+866 GIDLAGQQDAD
-877 LKQRLQVQLEQRVQR
+877 LRQRLQTQLELRVQR
-892 EQALGAARARQEE
+892 EQSLGVARSSQED
-905 LAQGLRSAE
+905 LAQGLRGAE
-914 EERLRCEQKLEPL
+914 EERLVCEQKLEPL

-966 EKGMRPNALQTEIN
+966 EKGMRPNALQAEIN
-980 RLAQAISDLGAVN
+980 RLVQSITDLGAVN
-993 MAALEELQTSRERK
+993 MAALEELQASRERK
-1007 GFLDAQAADLN
+1007 GFLDAQATDLN
-1018 LALETLDAAIRRIDR
+1018 MALETLEAAIRRIDR

-1047 GHFGQLFP
+1047 GHFGQMFP

-1065 LMTGEEILDAG
+1065 VMTGEEILDAG
-1076 VQVVAQPPG
+1076 VQVIAQPPG

-1140 KRMSDETQFLYIS
+1140 KRMSADTQFLYIS

>member
-1 MVLYRLPINRI
+1 M
-12 NPVENRF
+12 
-19 SEKNPVRLTQIKLV
+19 RLTQIKLA

-39 DPTSIAVPGQ
+39 DPTSIEVPGQ

-69 WVLGESKASALRGE
+69 WVLGESRATALRGD

-100 RASVELMFDNTL
+100 RAAVELIFDNSL

-122 AEIAVKRVL
+122 AEISVKRVL

-144 HVRRRDIQDIFMGT
+144 HVRRRDITDIFLGT

-211 RENLSRV
+211 RENLARV
-218 ADICEELSLQ
+218 DDICQELTLQ
-228 IDKLEAQAK
+228 IDKLDLQAK
-237 VAMQFKELQ
+237 VALQFKELQ
-246 GDMQRKQN
+246 RDMQQKQN

-261 MEADNEAQRHAREI
+261 NEADNEAQRHARDI
-275 DKAANELEAETARL
+275 DRASNELEAETARL

-297 EVRSAYYEAGDVLSN
+297 EVRNAHYQAGDSLSA

-345 AQLTGQSAHWQ
+345 AQLATQSAQWQ
-356 QQAGE
+356 QQAAE
-361 LNGALAMWQERQGGA
+361 LNAALALWQERQGGA

-383 REWVALVSDQL
+383 RERVAGETTRL
-394 PEADRAFRAAQI
+394 PEADQAFRAAQAR
-406 KLAEERSALAQTEQ
+406 LAAERAALAQAEQ
-420 ALKIEQT
+420 ALRIEQT
-427 HIDHTDRTL
+427 HISHTDKTL
-436 QGLELRHE
+436 QGLMLRRE
-444 RLISEHEGLARP
+444 RLDAELQGLAKP
-456 DAAAIDEQQ
+456 DTGVLEEQQ
-465 RQIAELAEEL
+465 RQIAEIAREL
-475 ARKDAQLAVQMEQLP
+475 THKEAQLAAQLEQLP
-490 DLENARRTAQEKL
+490 ELENARRSAQEKL
-503 DVQQREQAGLE
+503 DAQLREQAGLE

-522 VQDQIES
+522 VQDQVES

-534 DWLIQH
+534 EWLIKYG
-540 RLDALPRLWQQVR
+540 LDSLPRLWQQVR
-553 VEAGWENAFEAVLR
+553 VTVGWETAFEAVLR
-567 EKLHAVEV
+567 EKLHAIEA
-575 AQPELLQGM
+575 AQPEVLQRM
-584 FEDAPPAKL
+584 LEDAPPAKL
-593 SVYTAT
+593 SLY
-599 TPAAAEA
+599 AAAAAAPDSA
-606 LEGMRPLDS
+606 LAGMQPLAS
-615 LLAIH
+615 LVGIH
-620 DEAVRG
+620 DTAVRG
-626 VMQDW
+626 VMHDW
-631 LHGVYAAEVPP
+631 LRGVYAIDGAPGEAV
-642 SAGDRQL
+642 RQA
-649 LPPGVTLVSREGH
+649 LPPDAILVNRHGH

-694 LHQREESLR
+694 LEACENALR
-703 QARTEQHVVEAALG
+703 QSRTEQHVVEAALG
-717 GYNQRLATLR
+717 GHNQRLATLR
-727 QEATGLK
+727 QEAASLK
-734 QQVHEQQLES
+734 QEVHEQQMES

-754 QERSRQIQLE
+754 QERSRQIQQE
-764 LDEIA
+764 LDEISRQKEIEQTSQA
-769 HQQEAE
+769 AAV
-775 RASLAAAQ
+775 ASLA
-783 ASLNSHQQV
+783 QQQQ
-792 LDAAAVRVQATEQAH
+792 LMDAATGLVQAGVMAYEQAE
-807 RQAEDA
+807 AA
-813 LNAARQALQKAE
+813 LNTQRETLQQAE
-825 HEEQESVFYEKE
+825 HEEQEAIFFEKE
-837 CSSKINEIKSSLEVI
+837 CLSKINEVHASTQVI
-852 LDQSGAAAQQLVQL
+852 DEQSSGARQQLEQL
-866 KTDLAAQQDED
+866 RADLATQQDEE
-877 LKQRLQVQLEQRVQR
+877 LKQQLQTQLALRVQR
-892 EQALGAARARQEE
+892 EQALGDARARQEE
-905 LAQGLRSAE
+905 LAQGLRGAE
-914 EERLRCEQKLEPL
+914 EERLICEQKLEPL
-927 RNRINE
+927 RNRIND

-946 QYASQLFEAGAD
+946 QYANQLFEAGAD
-958 EEALAAML
+958 EEAVAAML
-966 EKGMRPNALQTEIN
+966 EKGMRPNALQAEIN
-980 RLAQAISDLGAVN
+980 RLGQAITDLGAVN

-1018 LALETLDAAIRRIDR
+1018 QALETLDAAIRRIDR

-1047 GHFGQLFP
+1047 GHFGELFP

-1065 LMTGEEILDAG
+1065 LMTGDEILDAG
-1076 VQVVAQPPG
+1076 VQVIAQPPG

-1140 KRMSDETQFLYIS
+1140 KRMSADTQFLYIS

-1185 ALRMKEELAA
+1185 ALRLKEELAA

>member
-1 MVLYRLPINRI
+1 M
-12 NPVENRF
+12 
-19 SEKNPVRLTQIKLV
+19 RLTQIKLV

-39 DPTSIAVPGQ
+39 DPTTISVPGR

-69 WVLGESKASALRGE
+69 WVLGESRASALRGD

-100 RASVELMFDNTL
+100 RASVELMFDNSL

-179 KPEELRVFLEEA
+179 KPEDLRVFLEEA
-191 AGISKYKER
+191 AGISRYKER

-211 RENLSRV
+211 RENLARV
-218 ADICEELSLQ
+218 ADICQELSLQ
-228 IDKLEAQAK
+228 IDKLDQQAQ
-237 VAMQFKELQ
+237 VALQFKELQ
-246 GDMQRKQN
+246 REMQRKQN
-254 LLWLLRK
+254 LAWLLRK
-261 MEADNEAQRHAREI
+261 MEADHEAQRHARDI
-275 DKAANELEAETARL
+275 DRAANELEAETARL
-289 REIEKRLE
+289 REIERRLD
-297 EVRSAYYEAGDVLSN
+297 EVRSAHYEAGDTLSS
-312 AQGELYAAN
+312 AQGELYAVN
-321 AEVQRLET
+321 AEVQRMET

-340 LESQI
+340 IENQI
-345 AQLTGQSAHWQ
+345 AQLSAQSGQWQ
-356 QQAGE
+356 QQAGK
-361 LNGALAMWQERQGGA
+361 LQGALALWQGRQGGA
-376 GQRLQQA
+376 GQRLEQA
-383 REWVALVSDQL
+383 RARVAEETAKL
-394 PEADRAFRAAQI
+394 PEADQAFRAVQAR
-406 KLAEERSALAQTEQ
+406 LAEERAALARTEQ
-420 ALKIEQT
+420 ALRIEQT
-427 HIDHTDRTL
+427 HISHADKTL
-436 QGLELRHE
+436 QGLTLREE
-444 RLISEHEGLARP
+444 RLIAEHEGLAKP
-456 DAAAIDEQQ
+456 DSAAIEEQQ

-475 ARKDAQLAVQMEQLP
+475 SRKDAQLALQLQQLP
-490 DLENARRTAQEKL
+490 ELENARRTAQEKL
-503 DVQQREQAGLE
+503 EAQQREQAGLE
-514 SRLATLQQ
+514 SRLATLKQ
-522 VQDQIES
+522 VQDQVES

-534 DWLIQH
+534 EWLIKH
-540 RLDALPRLWQQVR
+540 RLESLPRLWQQVR
-553 VEAGWENAFEAVLR
+553 VEAGWETAFEAVLR

-575 AQPELLQGM
+575 SQPELLQRVL
-584 FEDAPPAKL
+584 EDAPPAKL
-593 SVYTAT
+593 SVYAAT
-599 TPAAAEA
+599 AAAPDLA
-606 LEGMRPLDS
+606 LEGMRSLAS

-620 DEAVRG
+620 NEAVRG

-631 LHGVYAAEVPP
+631 LHGVYAVERAPG
-642 SAGDRQL
+642 AGDRQA
-649 LPPGVTLVSREGH
+649 LPPGVILVSREGH

-694 LHQREESLR
+694 LLEREEALR
-703 QARTEQHVVEAALG
+703 QSRTEQHVVEAALG
-717 GYNQRLATLR
+717 GHNQRLATLR
-727 QEATGLK
+727 QETAALK
-734 QQVHEQQLES
+734 QRVHEQQIES

-754 QERSRQIQLE
+754 QERSRQIQRE

-769 HQQEAE
+769 RQQETE
-775 RASLAAAQ
+775 RASQAAAA
-783 ASLNSHQQV
+783 ASLAHHQQV
-792 LDAAAVRVQATEQAH
+792 MEAATERAAATLQDHA
-807 RQAEDA
+807 QAEQA
-813 LNAARQALQKAE
+813 LNAQREALQQAE
-825 HEEQESVFYEKE
+825 HEDQEAIFHEKE
-837 CSSKINEIKSSLEVI
+837 CSSKINEINTSIHVI
-852 LDQSGAAAQQLVQL
+852 LEQSSAAARQLEQL
-866 KTDLAAQQDED
+866 GIELASQRDED
-877 LKQRLQVQLEQRVQR
+877 LKQRLQSQLELRVQR
-892 EQALGAARARQEE
+892 EQGLSAARTRQEE

-914 EERLRCEQKLEPL
+914 EERLACEQRLEPL

-946 QYASQLFEAGAD
+946 QFASQLFEAGAD

-966 EKGMRPNALQTEIN
+966 EKGMRPNALQAEIN
-980 RLAQAISDLGAVN
+980 RLAQAIADLGAVN

-1007 GFLDAQAADLN
+1007 SFLDAQAADLN
-1018 LALETLDAAIRRIDR
+1018 MALETLEAAIRRIDR

-1047 GHFGQLFP
+1047 GHFGQMFP

-1076 VQVVAQPPG
+1076 VQVIAQPPG

-1140 KRMSDETQFLYIS
+1140 KRMSADTQFLYIS

>member
-1 MVLYRLPINRI
+1 
-12 NPVENRF
+12 
-19 SEKNPVRLTQIKLV
+19 VRLTQIKLV

-39 DPTSIAVPGQ
+39 DPTSIEVPGQ
-49 LVGIVGPNGCGKSN
+49 LVAIVGPNGCGKSN

-69 WVLGESKASALRGE
+69 WVLGESRASALRGD
-83 SMQDVIFNGSAQ
+83 SMQDVIFNGTAQ

-100 RASVELMFDNTL
+100 RASVELMFDNSL

-200 RRETEHRLHDT
+200 RRETEHRLQDT
-211 RENLSRV
+211 RDNLARV
-218 ADICEELSLQ
+218 DDICQELSLQ
-228 IDKLEAQAK
+228 IDKLDQQAK
-237 VAMQFKELQ
+237 VALQFKELQ
-246 GDMQRKQN
+246 SDMQHKQN
-254 LLWLLRK
+254 LVWLLRK
-261 MEADNEAQRHAREI
+261 TEADNEAQRHAREI
-275 DKAANELEAETARL
+275 DRATNELEAETARL

-297 EVRSAYYEAGDVLSN
+297 EVRNAHYQAGDTLST
-312 AQGELYAAN
+312 AQGELYAVN

-329 EIRYIGESRAR
+329 EIRYIGENRAR
-340 LESQI
+340 IENQI
-345 AQLTGQSAHWQ
+345 EQLGAQSAQWQ

-361 LNGALAMWQERQGGA
+361 LQGALALWQGRRSGA
-376 GQRLQQA
+376 GQRLEQA
-383 REWVALVSDQL
+383 RARVAQETAKL
-394 PEADRAFRAAQI
+394 PEADQAFRAVQAG
-406 KLAEERSALAQTEQ
+406 LAEERAALAQTEQ
-420 ALKIEQT
+420 ALRIEQT
-427 HIDHTDRTL
+427 NLSHADKTL
-436 QGLELRHE
+436 QGLTLRQE
-444 RLISEHEGLARP
+444 RLLGEHEGLAKP
-456 DAAAIDEQQ
+456 DSAAIDEQQ
-465 RQIAELAEEL
+465 REIAELADEL
-475 ARKDAQLAVQMEQLP
+475 ARKDTQLALQLQQLP
-490 DLENARRTAQEKL
+490 ELENARRTAQEKL
-503 DVQQREQAGLE
+503 DAQQREQAGLE
-514 SRLATLQQ
+514 SRLETLKQ
-522 VQDQIES
+522 VQDQVES

-534 DWLIQH
+534 EWLIKH
-540 RLDALPRLWQQVR
+540 RLQSLPRLWQQVR
-553 VEAGWENAFEAVLR
+553 VEAGWETAFEAVLR
-567 EKLHAVEV
+567 EKLHALEV
-575 AQPELLQGM
+575 SQGEVLQRVLA
-584 FEDAPPAKL
+584 DAPPAKL
-593 SVYTAT
+593 SVYAAT
-599 TPAAAEA
+599 AAAPEVA
-606 LEGMRPLDS
+606 LEGMRPLAS
-615 LLAIH
+615 LLDIH
-620 DEAVRG
+620 NEAVRG
-626 VMQDW
+626 VMHDW
-631 LHGVYAAEVPP
+631 LHRVYAVENAPGSAE
-642 SAGDRQL
+642 RQA
-649 LPPGVTLVSREGH
+649 LPPGVILVSREGH

-694 LHQREESLR
+694 LREREDALR
-703 QARTEQHVVEAALG
+703 QSRTEQHVVEAALG
-717 GYNQRLATLR
+717 GHNQRLATLR
-727 QEATGLK
+727 QETTALK
-734 QQVHEQQLES
+734 QRVHEQQMES

-764 LDEIA
+764 LDEIVR
-769 HQQEAE
+769 QQETE
-775 RASLAAAQ
+775 RASQVAAQ
-783 ASLNSHQQV
+783 ASLAQHQQIME
-792 LDAAAVRVQATEQAH
+792 AATGRVAATLQAH
-807 RQAEDA
+807 AEAEQA
-813 LNAARQALQKAE
+813 LNAQRQALQQAE
-825 HEEQESVFYEKE
+825 HEDQETVFYEKE
-837 CSSKINEIKSSLEVI
+837 CSSKINEINSSLQVI
-852 LDQSGAAAQQLVQL
+852 LEQSNSAARQLEQL
-866 KTDLAAQQDED
+866 RFDLAAQQDGG
-877 LKQRLQVQLEQRVQR
+877 LKQDLQTQLKLRVQR
-892 EQALGAARARQEE
+892 EQSLGAARARQEE
-905 LAQGLRSAE
+905 LAQGLRGAE
-914 EERLRCEQKLEPL
+914 EERLACEQKLEPL
-927 RNRINE
+927 RGRINE

-946 QYASQLFEAGAD
+946 QYASQLFDAGAD
-958 EEALAAML
+958 EQALAATL
-966 EKGMRPNALQTEIN
+966 EKGMRPNALQAEIN
-980 RLAQAISDLGAVN
+980 RLLQAIADLGAVN
-993 MAALEELQTSRERK
+993 MAALGELQTSRERK

-1018 LALETLDAAIRRIDR
+1018 MALETLDAAIRRIDR

-1047 GHFGQLFP
+1047 GHFGQMFP

-1076 VQVVAQPPG
+1076 VQVIAQPPG

-1140 KRMSDETQFLYIS
+1140 KRMSIDTQFLYIS

>member
-1 MVLYRLPINRI
+1 M
-12 NPVENRF
+12 
-19 SEKNPVRLTQIKLV
+19 
-33 GFKSFV
+33 
-39 DPTSIAVPGQ
+39 PGQ
-49 LVGIVGPNGCGKSN
+49 LVAIVGPNGCGKSN

-69 WVLGESKASALRGE
+69 WVLGESRAAALRGD

-100 RASVELMFDNTL
+100 RASVELTFDNSL

-122 AEIAVKRVL
+122 AEISVKRVL

-144 HVRRRDIQDIFMGT
+144 HVRRRDITDIFMGT

-218 ADICEELSLQ
+218 ADICQELSLQ
-228 IDKLEAQAK
+228 IDKLDQQAK

-261 MEADNEAQRHAREI
+261 MEADHEAQRHARDIER
-275 DKAANELEAETARL
+275 AANDLEAETARL
-289 REIEKRLE
+289 REIEMRLE
-297 EVRSAYYEAGDVLSN
+297 QIRSQHYEAGDTLSA

-329 EIRYIGESRAR
+329 EIRYISENRSR
-340 LESQI
+340 LEHQI
-345 AQLTGQSAHWQ
+345 AQLTAQSAQWQ

-361 LNGALAMWQERQGGA
+361 LNGALAMWQGRQGGA
-376 GQRLQQA
+376 GQRLQLA
-383 REWVALVSDQL
+383 RDRVALESARL
-394 PEADRAFRAAQI
+394 PEADEAYRAIQSR
-406 KLAEERSALAQTEQ
+406 LSEERGGLAQAEQ
-420 ALKIEQT
+420 ALRIEQT
-427 HIDHTDRTL
+427 HISHADKTL
-436 QGLELRHE
+436 QGLAQRQE
-444 RLISEHEGLARP
+444 RLLAEHQGLAKP
-456 DAAAIDEQQ
+456 DAAMIEAQQ

-475 ARKDAQLAVQMEQLP
+475 ERKDAQLALQLQQLP
-490 DLENARRTAQEKL
+490 ELEKARRTAQEKL
-503 DVQQREQAGLE
+503 DAQLREQAGLE
-514 SRLATLQQ
+514 SRLATLKQ
-522 VQDQIES
+522 VQDQVES

-534 DWLIQH
+534 EWLTKH
-540 RLDALPRLWQQVR
+540 GLDALPRLWQQVR
-553 VEAGWENAFEAVLR
+553 VEVGWETAFEAVLR
-567 EKLHAVEV
+567 EKLHALEV
-575 AQPELLQGM
+575 SQPELLLDLLA
-584 FEDAPPAKL
+584 DAPPAKL
-593 SVYTAT
+593 SVYAAT
-599 TPAAAEA
+599 TAAQDPA
-606 LEGMRPLDS
+606 LEGLRPLVS
-615 LLAIH
+615 LLGIH

-631 LHGVYAAEVPP
+631 LHGVYAVD
-642 SAGDRQL
+642 SAPAIDARQAL
-649 LPPGVTLVSREGH
+649 APGVILVNREGH

-686 EIEDLSAQ
+686 EIDDLSAQ
-694 LHQREESLR
+694 LLARESELR
-703 QARTEQHVVEAALG
+703 QSRTEMHVVESALG
-717 GYNQRLATLR
+717 GHNQRLATLR
-727 QEATGLK
+727 QEAAALK
-734 QQVHEQQLES
+734 QRVHEQQMEN

-769 HQQEAE
+769 RQQAAE
-775 RASLAAAQ
+775 QSNLAAAEASLAQ
-783 ASLNSHQQV
+783 HQQV
-792 LDAAAVRVQATEQAH
+792 MEEAIGRVQAAEAAH
-807 RQAEDA
+807 SEAENA
-813 LNAARQALQKAE
+813 LNAQRQALQQAE

-837 CSSKINEIKSSLEVI
+837 CSSKINEINSSIQVI
-852 LDQSGAAAQQLVQL
+852 HEQSSGAARQLEEL
-866 KTDLAAQQDED
+866 STDLAGQQDEE
-877 LKQRLQVQLEQRVQR
+877 LKLRLQTHLELRVQR
-892 EQALGAARARQEE
+892 EQALSEARSRQEE
-905 LAQGLRSAE
+905 LAQGLRAAE
-914 EERLRCEQKLEPL
+914 EERLACEQKLEPL
-927 RNRINE
+927 RNRIND

-958 EEALAAML
+958 EEVLAAML
-966 EKGMRPNALQTEIN
+966 EKGMRPNALQVEIN
-980 RLAQAISDLGAVN
+980 RLAQAITDLGAVN
-993 MAALEELQTSRERK
+993 MAALEELQASRERK
-1007 GFLDAQAADLN
+1007 GFLDAQAVDLN
-1018 LALETLDAAIRRIDR
+1018 TALETLEAAIRRIDR

-1065 LMTGEEILDAG
+1065 VMTGEEILDAG
-1076 VQVVAQPPG
+1076 VQVIAQPPG

-1140 KRMSDETQFLYIS
+1140 KRMSSDTQFLYIS

-1161 AAQLVGVTMQES
+1161 AAQLIGVTMQES

-1185 ALRMKEELAA
+1185 ALRLKEELAA